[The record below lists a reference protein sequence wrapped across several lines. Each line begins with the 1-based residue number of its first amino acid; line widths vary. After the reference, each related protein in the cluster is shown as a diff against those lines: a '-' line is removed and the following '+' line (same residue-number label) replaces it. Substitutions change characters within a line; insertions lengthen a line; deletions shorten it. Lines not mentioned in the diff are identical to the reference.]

1 MFPGSTT
8 ATFSN
13 STELEENEVIEDT
26 GARAGADAEIVAITN
41 PKETVCPLGA
51 ECRNVMKVGDETKF
65 SAYIKNSGDADI
77 TEMAYTVN
85 VYLSD
90 ANGNPSMIAKDAN
103 GNDLSWTNN
112 DVICASVSV
121 CDFQSLAA
129 GAVLGGGKHT
139 MSVAGSPITW
149 TTTKGLYVIEMVVNA
164 NPDDDVGNDAKQV
177 FVTVEDWY
185 DIELEL
191 AWNSGIEVESGAG
204 TKDWTLTVTADGSD
218 TFDPREVQVRLQ
230 SVGDVSAAQ
239 DINGNS
245 IDSSTT
251 NLYTAGTL
259 MTVDIFENIST
270 EPATITTDVRN
281 VLSTWTLT
289 GSLTV
294 DTGAA
299 NTAYE
304 MKASL
309 VDYTQYGQWS
319 SCVYTDTENVT
330 YDNFC
335 EETVTED
342 SYSSTDETSIE
353 GFASTFNDIRI
364 TQVSVVQGYNDDGT
378 GQGTSFFN
386 DANIGELNVGTS
398 YLHVEVE
405 HRGSE
410 AESTYNWSVDFQIT
424 DPDGGVVDV
433 PDSTTCEAVEPAYLQ
448 YSPLGIGP
456 GMSMTGYACTMISL
470 TIDGE
475 YTFSASLLNESK
487 MVDAKPSNNEKSMTA
502 SVRNNAPLIISLD
515 LLNDEDLYLG
525 QDDLISMAVQVF
537 DVDDPSSSN
546 MEIEWMFN
554 GVALPGCDRATMR
567 TTCSVLIEPQFVTN
581 FPVSVNVYDANGG
594 EVSAE
599 LMLQVWNDG
608 SASASTASGMTLE
621 YSMLYWG
628 TSPFSITA
636 TDGAAITGETLPG
649 YTGNYD
655 SVGVIDYAPS
665 TTYSA
670 NDVLEQS
677 MSVQYAKSLGATSLW
692 YVNGASWTLLSDVST
707 DVDATTGQFAYIFPA
722 NSPILSNGQLVLM
735 GGSLAQ
741 ATVPSAS
748 ITGFNA
754 AAAKGGAI
762 QINWD
767 VDGTM
772 LAGDS
777 IDVTVCETVDCVT
790 AFEISL
796 GAGNT
801 SYPYSGQNTAHGVE
815 YTVTVA
821 VCNEVGCSSP
831 VGTGTVVADSAV
843 DGGAAAT
850 DLTIAAAGTTWT
862 VSWTAS
868 GDQGDV
874 ASWKVCYN
882 RGTFTAAQIDEVSC
896 VDATGTS
903 VDIDTS
909 TWSAGTYTYH
919 FTAVPVDA
927 LGNSF
932 AAGAM
937 NSIDYQR
944 YGDTDNDGVKDN
956 VDAFPYDASET
967 MDDDMDGIGNNAD
980 VFPYDASETMDSD
993 MDGVGNNADVFPYDA
1008 FETMDSDMDG
1018 VGDNAD
1024 AFPQDATETI
1034 DSDMDGVGDNSDV
1047 FPQDATE
1054 SLDSDNDSVGDNAD
1068 AFPNDATETLDTDG
1082 DGTGDNAQLIAETLA
1097 AEQAAEDDAAQKQMM
1112 TIIAVVV
1119 LLIGGAAGAV
1129 LFMRKRGNDDD
1140 DGVSKDF
1147 TQQAMPTQVQPVQQS
1162 YQQPVVQQPSESIS
1176 TSTISDSVV
1185 TNDVHHHY
1193 HQPVVQQPVQQTYQQ
1208 PVVQQSV
1215 AVAEPTVLQEWTDE
1229 AGYTWRA
1236 MDDGTNFW
1244 WTGTEWQK
1252 HS

>member
-1 MFPGSTT
+1 MRKITPMILVMLMLVSALSSFDF
-8 ATFSN
+8 A
-13 STELEENEVIEDT
+13 ELEENEVIEDT
-26 GARAGADAEIVAITN
+26 GARAGADADLVAITT
-41 PKETVCPLGA
+41 PKETVCPFGA
-51 ECRNVMKVGDETKF
+51 ECRNVLKVGDETTF

-85 VYLSD
+85 VWLSD

-112 DVICASVSV
+112 DVMCASVSV

-149 TTTKGLYVIEMVVNA
+149 TPTKGLYVIEMVVNA

-185 DIELEL
+185 DIDVDLV
-191 AWNSGIEVESGAG
+191 WDSGMEMESGSGA
-204 TKDWTLTVTADGSD
+204 KQWTLTVNASGSD
-218 TFDPREVQVRLQ
+218 TFEPRNVQVRLQ
-230 SVGDVSAAQ
+230 TTGEVDSAQ
-239 DINGNS
+239 TLDGTV
-245 IDSSTT
+245 IDASTT
-251 NLYTAGTL
+251 NIFTAGTST
-259 MTVDIFENIST
+259 TVDVYENLST
-270 EPATITTDVRN
+270 EPSTVTPDSRS
-281 VLSTWTLT
+281 VLTTWTLT
-289 GSLTV
+289 GSLTPDVENV
-294 DTGAA
+294 DSASYGLR
-299 NTAYE
+299 
-304 MKASL
+304 ASL
-309 VDYTQYGQWS
+309 VEYVQYDQWS
-319 SCVYTDTENVT
+319 SCVYTDADNNSF
-330 YDNFC
+330 DNFC
-335 EETVTED
+335 EETFTRD
-342 SYSSTDETSIE
+342 AYPATDSSTID
-353 GFASTFNDIRI
+353 GFASVFNDIRI
-364 TQVSVVQGYNDDGT
+364 SQLTVVQGYNDDGT

-424 DPDGGVVDV
+424 DPNGGVVDV

-594 EVSAE
+594 EVSDE

-608 SASASTASGMTLE
+608 SYSTSTASGLVLAYDMFF
-621 YSMLYWG
+621 WG
-628 TSPFSITA
+628 TTPFSVNA
-636 TDGAAITGETLPG
+636 TDGEAQTNTELPG
-649 YTGNYD
+649 FTGRYD

-707 DVDATTGQFAYIFPA
+707 DVDATTGQFAYSFPA

-741 ATVPSAS
+741 AEVPSAS

-801 SYPYSGQNTAHGVE
+801 SYPYSGQSTTHGVE

-843 DGGAAAT
+843 DGDASAT
-850 DLTIAAAGTTWT
+850 DLTIAAAENTWT
-862 VSWTAS
+862 VSWTPA
-868 GDQGDV
+868 GAQVDV
-874 ASWKVCYN
+874 ASWKVCYQ
-882 RGTFTAAQIDEVSC
+882 RGTFDAANMPETC
-896 VDATGTS
+896 LDATGTTLD
-903 VDIDTS
+903 VDIS

-927 LGNSF
+927 LGNSM
-932 AAGAM
+932 AAASM

-944 YGDTDNDGVKDN
+944 DGDTSN
-956 VDAFPYDASET
+956 T
-967 MDDDMDGIGNNAD
+967 
-980 VFPYDASETMDSD
+980 
-993 MDGVGNNADVFPYDA
+993 
-1008 FETMDSDMDG
+1008 
-1018 VGDNAD
+1018 
-1024 AFPQDATETI
+1024 
-1034 DSDMDGVGDNSDV
+1034 
-1047 FPQDATE
+1047 
-1054 SLDSDNDSVGDNAD
+1054 
-1068 AFPNDATETLDTDG
+1068 
-1082 DGTGDNAQLIAETLA
+1082 
-1097 AEQAAEDDAAQKQMM
+1097 
-1112 TIIAVVV
+1112 
-1119 LLIGGAAGAV
+1119 
-1129 LFMRKRGNDDD
+1129 
-1140 DGVSKDF
+1140 
-1147 TQQAMPTQVQPVQQS
+1147 
-1162 YQQPVVQQPSESIS
+1162 
-1176 TSTISDSVV
+1176 
-1185 TNDVHHHY
+1185 
-1193 HQPVVQQPVQQTYQQ
+1193 
-1208 PVVQQSV
+1208 
-1215 AVAEPTVLQEWTDE
+1215 
-1229 AGYTWRA
+1229 
-1236 MDDGTNFW
+1236 DDGTTVIGEDVEGGVPT
-1244 WTGTEWQK
+1244 WTWGVIGGVVVVAFIVGAFILSRGGEGDEGKDWDY
-1252 HS
+1252 

>member
-1 MFPGSTT
+1 MRKITPMILVMLMLVSALSSFDF
-8 ATFSN
+8 A
-13 STELEENEVIEDT
+13 ELEENEVIEDT
-26 GARAGADAEIVAITN
+26 GARAGADADLVAITT
-41 PKETVCPLGA
+41 PKETVCPFGA
-51 ECRNVMKVGDETKF
+51 ECRNVLKVGDETTF

-85 VYLSD
+85 VWLSD

-112 DVICASVSV
+112 DVMCASVSV

-149 TTTKGLYVIEMVVNA
+149 TPTKGLYVIEMVVNA

-185 DIELEL
+185 DIDVDLV
-191 AWNSGIEVESGAG
+191 WDSGMEMESGSGA
-204 TKDWTLTVTADGSD
+204 KQWTLTVNASGSD
-218 TFDPREVQVRLQ
+218 TFEPRNVQVRLQ
-230 SVGDVSAAQ
+230 TTGEVDSAQ
-239 DINGNS
+239 TLDGTV
-245 IDSSTT
+245 IDASTT
-251 NLYTAGTL
+251 NIFTAGTST
-259 MTVDIFENIST
+259 TVDVYENLST
-270 EPATITTDVRN
+270 EPSTVTTDSRS
-281 VLSTWTLT
+281 VLTTWTLT
-289 GSLTV
+289 GSLTPDV
-294 DTGAA
+294 A
-299 NTAYE
+299 NVESASYGLR
-304 MKASL
+304 ASL
-309 VDYTQYGQWS
+309 VEYVQYDQWS
-319 SCVYTDTENVT
+319 SCVYTDADNNSF
-330 YDNFC
+330 DNFC
-335 EETVTED
+335 EETFTRD
-342 SYSSTDETSIE
+342 AYPATDSSTID
-353 GFASTFNDIRI
+353 GFASVFNDIRI
-364 TQVSVVQGYNDDGT
+364 SQLTVVQGYNDDGT

-424 DPDGGVVDV
+424 DPNGGVVDV

-608 SASASTASGMTLE
+608 SYSTSTASGLVLAYDMFF
-621 YSMLYWG
+621 WG
-628 TSPFSITA
+628 TTPFSVNA
-636 TDGAAITGETLPG
+636 TDGEAQTNTELPG
-649 YTGNYD
+649 FTGRYD

-707 DVDATTGQFAYIFPA
+707 DVDATTGQFAYSFPA

-741 ATVPSAS
+741 AEVPSAS

-801 SYPYSGQNTAHGVE
+801 SYPYSGQSTTHGVE

-843 DGGAAAT
+843 DGDASAT
-850 DLTIAAAGTTWT
+850 DLTIAAAENTWT
-862 VSWTAS
+862 VSWTPA
-868 GDQGDV
+868 GAQDDV
-874 ASWKVCYN
+874 ASWKVCYQ
-882 RGTFTAAQIDEVSC
+882 RGTFDAANMPETC
-896 VDATGTS
+896 LDATGTTLD
-903 VDIDTS
+903 VDIS

-927 LGNSF
+927 LGNSM
-932 AAGAM
+932 AAASM

-944 YGDTDNDGVKDN
+944 DGDTSN
-956 VDAFPYDASET
+956 T
-967 MDDDMDGIGNNAD
+967 
-980 VFPYDASETMDSD
+980 
-993 MDGVGNNADVFPYDA
+993 
-1008 FETMDSDMDG
+1008 
-1018 VGDNAD
+1018 
-1024 AFPQDATETI
+1024 
-1034 DSDMDGVGDNSDV
+1034 
-1047 FPQDATE
+1047 
-1054 SLDSDNDSVGDNAD
+1054 
-1068 AFPNDATETLDTDG
+1068 
-1082 DGTGDNAQLIAETLA
+1082 
-1097 AEQAAEDDAAQKQMM
+1097 
-1112 TIIAVVV
+1112 
-1119 LLIGGAAGAV
+1119 
-1129 LFMRKRGNDDD
+1129 
-1140 DGVSKDF
+1140 
-1147 TQQAMPTQVQPVQQS
+1147 
-1162 YQQPVVQQPSESIS
+1162 
-1176 TSTISDSVV
+1176 
-1185 TNDVHHHY
+1185 
-1193 HQPVVQQPVQQTYQQ
+1193 
-1208 PVVQQSV
+1208 
-1215 AVAEPTVLQEWTDE
+1215 
-1229 AGYTWRA
+1229 
-1236 MDDGTNFW
+1236 DDGTTVIGEDVEGGVPT
-1244 WTGTEWQK
+1244 WTWGVIGGVVVVAFIVGAFILSRGGEGDEGKDWDY
-1252 HS
+1252 

>member
-1 MFPGSTT
+1 MRKITPMILVMLMLVSALSSFDF
-8 ATFSN
+8 A
-13 STELEENEVIEDT
+13 ELEENEVIEDT
-26 GARAGADAEIVAITN
+26 GARAGADADLVAITT
-41 PKETVCPLGA
+41 PKETVCPFGA
-51 ECRNVMKVGDETKF
+51 ECRNVLKVGDETTF

-85 VYLSD
+85 VWLSD

-112 DVICASVSV
+112 DVMCASVSV

-149 TTTKGLYVIEMVVNA
+149 TPTKGLYVIEMVVNA

-185 DIELEL
+185 DIDVDLV
-191 AWNSGIEVESGAG
+191 WDSGMEMESGSGA
-204 TKDWTLTVTADGSD
+204 KQWTLTVNASGSD
-218 TFDPREVQVRLQ
+218 TFEPRNVQVRLQ
-230 SVGDVSAAQ
+230 TTGEVDSAQ
-239 DINGNS
+239 TLDGTV
-245 IDSSTT
+245 IDASTT
-251 NLYTAGTL
+251 NIFTAGTST
-259 MTVDIFENIST
+259 TVDVYENLST
-270 EPATITTDVRN
+270 EPSTVTTDSRS
-281 VLSTWTLT
+281 VLTTWTLT
-289 GSLTV
+289 GSLTPDV
-294 DTGAA
+294 A
-299 NTAYE
+299 NVESASYGLR
-304 MKASL
+304 ASL
-309 VDYTQYGQWS
+309 VEYVQYDQWS
-319 SCVYTDTENVT
+319 SCVYTDADNNSF
-330 YDNFC
+330 DNFC
-335 EETVTED
+335 EETFTRD
-342 SYSSTDETSIE
+342 AYPATDSSTID
-353 GFASTFNDIRI
+353 GFASVFNDIRI
-364 TQVSVVQGYNDDGT
+364 SQLTVVQGYNDDGT

-424 DPDGGVVDV
+424 DPNGGVVDV

-608 SASASTASGMTLE
+608 SYSTSTASGLVLAYDMFF
-621 YSMLYWG
+621 WG
-628 TSPFSITA
+628 TTPFSVNA
-636 TDGAAITGETLPG
+636 TDGEAQTNTELPG
-649 YTGNYD
+649 FTGRYD

-707 DVDATTGQFAYIFPA
+707 DVDATTGQFAYSFPA

-741 ATVPSAS
+741 AEVPSAS

-843 DGGAAAT
+843 DGDASAT
-850 DLTIAAAGTTWT
+850 NLTIAAAENTWT
-862 VSWTAS
+862 VSWTPA
-868 GDQGDV
+868 GAQDDV
-874 ASWKVCYN
+874 ASWKVCYQ
-882 RGTFTAAQIDEVSC
+882 RGTFDAANMPETC
-896 VDATGTS
+896 LDATGTTLD
-903 VDIDTS
+903 VDIS

-927 LGNSF
+927 LGNSM
-932 AAGAM
+932 AAASM

-944 YGDTDNDGVKDN
+944 DGDTSN
-956 VDAFPYDASET
+956 T
-967 MDDDMDGIGNNAD
+967 
-980 VFPYDASETMDSD
+980 
-993 MDGVGNNADVFPYDA
+993 
-1008 FETMDSDMDG
+1008 
-1018 VGDNAD
+1018 
-1024 AFPQDATETI
+1024 
-1034 DSDMDGVGDNSDV
+1034 
-1047 FPQDATE
+1047 
-1054 SLDSDNDSVGDNAD
+1054 
-1068 AFPNDATETLDTDG
+1068 G
-1082 DGTGDNAQLIAETLA
+1082 DGTTVIG
-1097 AEQAAEDDAAQKQMM
+1097 EDVEGGVP
-1112 TIIAVVV
+1112 TWTWGVIGGVVV
-1119 LLIGGAAGAV
+1119 VAFIVGAFILSRGGEGDE
-1129 LFMRKRGNDDD
+1129 G
-1140 DGVSKDF
+1140 KDWD
-1147 TQQAMPTQVQPVQQS
+1147 
-1162 YQQPVVQQPSESIS
+1162 Y
-1176 TSTISDSVV
+1176 
-1185 TNDVHHHY
+1185 
-1193 HQPVVQQPVQQTYQQ
+1193 
-1208 PVVQQSV
+1208 
-1215 AVAEPTVLQEWTDE
+1215 
-1229 AGYTWRA
+1229 
-1236 MDDGTNFW
+1236 
-1244 WTGTEWQK
+1244 
-1252 HS
+1252 

>member
-1 MFPGSTT
+1 MRKITPMILVMLMLVSALSSFDF
-8 ATFSN
+8 A
-13 STELEENEVIEDT
+13 ELEENEVIEDT
-26 GARAGADAEIVAITN
+26 GARAGADADLVAITT
-41 PKETVCPLGA
+41 PKETVCPFGA
-51 ECRNVMKVGDETKF
+51 ECRNVLKVGDETTF

-85 VYLSD
+85 VWLSD

-112 DVICASVSV
+112 DVMCASVSV

-149 TTTKGLYVIEMVVNA
+149 TPTKGLYVIEMVVNA

-185 DIELEL
+185 DIDLDL
-191 AWNSGIEVESGAG
+191 VWDSGMEMESGSSA
-204 TKDWTLTVTADGSD
+204 KQWTLTVNASGSD
-218 TFDPREVQVRLQ
+218 TFEPRNVQVRLQ
-230 SVGDVSAAQ
+230 TTGEVDSAQ
-239 DINGNS
+239 TLDGTV
-245 IDSSTT
+245 IDASTT
-251 NLYTAGTL
+251 NIFTAGTST
-259 MTVDIFENIST
+259 TVDVYENLST
-270 EPATITTDVRN
+270 EPSTVTTDSRS
-281 VLSTWTLT
+281 VLTTWTLT
-289 GSLTV
+289 GSLTPDVENV
-294 DTGAA
+294 DSASYGLR
-299 NTAYE
+299 
-304 MKASL
+304 ASL
-309 VDYTQYGQWS
+309 VEYVQYDQWS
-319 SCVYTDTENVT
+319 SCVYTDADNNSF
-330 YDNFC
+330 DNFC
-335 EETVTED
+335 EETFTRD
-342 SYSSTDETSIE
+342 AYPATDSSTID
-353 GFASTFNDIRI
+353 GFASVFNDIRI
-364 TQVSVVQGYNDDGT
+364 SQLTVVQGYNDDGT

-424 DPDGGVVDV
+424 DPNGGVVDV

-594 EVSAE
+594 DVSAE

-608 SASASTASGMTLE
+608 SYSTSTASGLVLAYDMFF
-621 YSMLYWG
+621 WG
-628 TSPFSITA
+628 TTPFSVNA
-636 TDGAAITGETLPG
+636 TDGEAQTNTELPG
-649 YTGNYD
+649 FTGRYD

-707 DVDATTGQFAYIFPA
+707 DVDATTGQFAYSFPA

-741 ATVPSAS
+741 AEVPSAS

-801 SYPYSGQNTAHGVE
+801 SYPYSGQSTTHGVE

-843 DGGAAAT
+843 DGDASAT
-850 DLTIAAAGTTWT
+850 DLTIAAAENTWT
-862 VSWTAS
+862 VSWTPA
-868 GDQGDV
+868 GAQDDV
-874 ASWKVCYN
+874 ASWKVCYQ
-882 RGTFTAAQIDEVSC
+882 RGTFDAANMPETC
-896 VDATGTS
+896 LDATGTTLD
-903 VDIDTS
+903 VDIS

-927 LGNSF
+927 LGNSM
-932 AAGAM
+932 AAASM

-944 YGDTDNDGVKDN
+944 DGDTSN
-956 VDAFPYDASET
+956 T
-967 MDDDMDGIGNNAD
+967 
-980 VFPYDASETMDSD
+980 
-993 MDGVGNNADVFPYDA
+993 
-1008 FETMDSDMDG
+1008 
-1018 VGDNAD
+1018 
-1024 AFPQDATETI
+1024 
-1034 DSDMDGVGDNSDV
+1034 
-1047 FPQDATE
+1047 
-1054 SLDSDNDSVGDNAD
+1054 
-1068 AFPNDATETLDTDG
+1068 
-1082 DGTGDNAQLIAETLA
+1082 
-1097 AEQAAEDDAAQKQMM
+1097 
-1112 TIIAVVV
+1112 
-1119 LLIGGAAGAV
+1119 
-1129 LFMRKRGNDDD
+1129 
-1140 DGVSKDF
+1140 
-1147 TQQAMPTQVQPVQQS
+1147 
-1162 YQQPVVQQPSESIS
+1162 
-1176 TSTISDSVV
+1176 
-1185 TNDVHHHY
+1185 
-1193 HQPVVQQPVQQTYQQ
+1193 
-1208 PVVQQSV
+1208 
-1215 AVAEPTVLQEWTDE
+1215 
-1229 AGYTWRA
+1229 
-1236 MDDGTNFW
+1236 DDGTTVIGEDVEGGVPT
-1244 WTGTEWQK
+1244 WTWGVIGGVVVVAFIVGAFILSRGGEGDEGKDWDY
-1252 HS
+1252 

>member
-1 MFPGSTT
+1 MRKITPMILVMLMLVSALSSFDF
-8 ATFSN
+8 A
-13 STELEENEVIEDT
+13 ELEENEVIEDT
-26 GARAGADAEIVAITN
+26 GARAGADADLVAITT
-41 PKETVCPLGA
+41 PKETVCPFGA
-51 ECRNVMKVGDETKF
+51 ECRNVLKVGDETTF

-85 VYLSD
+85 VWLSD

-112 DVICASVSV
+112 DVMCASVSV

-149 TTTKGLYVIEMVVNA
+149 TPTKGLYVIEMVVNA

-185 DIELEL
+185 DIDVDLV
-191 AWNSGIEVESGAG
+191 WDSGMEMESGSGA
-204 TKDWTLTVTADGSD
+204 KQWTLTVNASGSD
-218 TFDPREVQVRLQ
+218 TFEPRNLQVRLQ
-230 SVGDVSAAQ
+230 TTGEVDSAQ
-239 DINGNS
+239 TLDGTV
-245 IDSSTT
+245 IDASTT
-251 NLYTAGTL
+251 NIFTAGTST
-259 MTVDIFENIST
+259 TVDVHENLST
-270 EPATITTDVRN
+270 EPSTVTTDSRS
-281 VLSTWTLT
+281 VLTTWTLT
-289 GSLTV
+289 GSLTPDVENV
-294 DTGAA
+294 DSASYGLR
-299 NTAYE
+299 
-304 MKASL
+304 ASL
-309 VDYTQYGQWS
+309 VEYVQYDQWS
-319 SCVYTDTENVT
+319 SCVYTDADNNSF
-330 YDNFC
+330 DNFC
-335 EETVTED
+335 EETFTRD
-342 SYSSTDETSIE
+342 AYPATDSSTID
-353 GFASTFNDIRI
+353 GFASVFNDIRI
-364 TQVSVVQGYNDDGT
+364 SQLTVVQGYNDDGT

-424 DPDGGVVDV
+424 DPNGGVVDV

-475 YTFSASLLNESK
+475 YTFSASLLNGSK

-554 GVALPGCDRATMR
+554 GVALQGCDRATMR

-608 SASASTASGMTLE
+608 SYSTSTASGLVLAYDMFF
-621 YSMLYWG
+621 WG
-628 TSPFSITA
+628 TTPFSVNA
-636 TDGAAITGETLPG
+636 TDGEAQTNTELPG
-649 YTGNYD
+649 FTGRYD
-655 SVGVIDYAPS
+655 SVGVIDYTPL

-707 DVDATTGQFAYIFPA
+707 DVDATTGQFAYSFPA

-741 ATVPSAS
+741 AEVPSAS

-801 SYPYSGQNTAHGVE
+801 SYPYSGQSTTHGVE

-843 DGGAAAT
+843 DGDASAT
-850 DLTIAAAGTTWT
+850 DLTIAAAENTWT
-862 VSWTAS
+862 VSWTPA
-868 GDQGDV
+868 GAQDDV
-874 ASWKVCYN
+874 ASWKVCYQ
-882 RGTFTAAQIDEVSC
+882 RGTFDAANMPETC
-896 VDATGTS
+896 LDATGTTLD
-903 VDIDTS
+903 VDIS

-927 LGNSF
+927 LGNSM
-932 AAGAM
+932 AAASM

-944 YGDTDNDGVKDN
+944 DGDTSN
-956 VDAFPYDASET
+956 T
-967 MDDDMDGIGNNAD
+967 
-980 VFPYDASETMDSD
+980 
-993 MDGVGNNADVFPYDA
+993 
-1008 FETMDSDMDG
+1008 
-1018 VGDNAD
+1018 
-1024 AFPQDATETI
+1024 
-1034 DSDMDGVGDNSDV
+1034 
-1047 FPQDATE
+1047 
-1054 SLDSDNDSVGDNAD
+1054 
-1068 AFPNDATETLDTDG
+1068 
-1082 DGTGDNAQLIAETLA
+1082 
-1097 AEQAAEDDAAQKQMM
+1097 
-1112 TIIAVVV
+1112 
-1119 LLIGGAAGAV
+1119 
-1129 LFMRKRGNDDD
+1129 
-1140 DGVSKDF
+1140 
-1147 TQQAMPTQVQPVQQS
+1147 
-1162 YQQPVVQQPSESIS
+1162 
-1176 TSTISDSVV
+1176 
-1185 TNDVHHHY
+1185 
-1193 HQPVVQQPVQQTYQQ
+1193 
-1208 PVVQQSV
+1208 
-1215 AVAEPTVLQEWTDE
+1215 
-1229 AGYTWRA
+1229 
-1236 MDDGTNFW
+1236 DDGTTVIGEDVEGGVPT
-1244 WTGTEWQK
+1244 WTWGVIGGVVVVAFIVGAFILSRGGEGDEGKDWDY
-1252 HS
+1252 

>member
-1 MFPGSTT
+1 MRKITPMILVMLMLVSALSSFDF
-8 ATFSN
+8 A
-13 STELEENEVIEDT
+13 ELEENEVIEDT
-26 GARAGADAEIVAITN
+26 GARAGADADLVAITT
-41 PKETVCPLGA
+41 PKETVCPFGA
-51 ECRNVMKVGDETKF
+51 ECRNVLKVGDETTF

-85 VYLSD
+85 VWLSD

-112 DVICASVSV
+112 DVMCASVSV

-149 TTTKGLYVIEMVVNA
+149 TPTKGLYVIEMVVNA

-185 DIELEL
+185 DIDVDLV
-191 AWNSGIEVESGAG
+191 WDSGMEMESGSGA
-204 TKDWTLTVTADGSD
+204 KQWTLTVNASGSD
-218 TFDPREVQVRLQ
+218 TFEPRNVQVRLQ
-230 SVGDVSAAQ
+230 TTGEVDSAQ
-239 DINGNS
+239 TLDGTV
-245 IDSSTT
+245 IDASTT
-251 NLYTAGTL
+251 NIFTAGTST
-259 MTVDIFENIST
+259 TVDVYENLST
-270 EPATITTDVRN
+270 EPSTVTTDSRS
-281 VLSTWTLT
+281 VLTTWTLT
-289 GSLTV
+289 GSLTPDV
-294 DTGAA
+294 A
-299 NTAYE
+299 NVESASYGLR
-304 MKASL
+304 ASL
-309 VDYTQYGQWS
+309 VEYVQYDQWS
-319 SCVYTDTENVT
+319 SCVYTDADNNSF
-330 YDNFC
+330 DNFC
-335 EETVTED
+335 EETFTRD
-342 SYSSTDETSIE
+342 AYPATDSSTID
-353 GFASTFNDIRI
+353 GFASVFNDIRI
-364 TQVSVVQGYNDDGT
+364 SQLTVVQGYNDDGT

-424 DPDGGVVDV
+424 DPNGGVVDV

-608 SASASTASGMTLE
+608 SYSTSTASGLVLAYDMFF
-621 YSMLYWG
+621 WG
-628 TSPFSITA
+628 TTPFSVNA
-636 TDGAAITGETLPG
+636 TDGEAQTNTELPG
-649 YTGNYD
+649 FTGRYD

-707 DVDATTGQFAYIFPA
+707 DVDATTGQFAYSFPA

-741 ATVPSAS
+741 AEVPSAS

-801 SYPYSGQNTAHGVE
+801 SYPYSGQSTTHGVE

-843 DGGAAAT
+843 DGDASAT
-850 DLTIAAAGTTWT
+850 DLTIAAAENTWT
-862 VSWTAS
+862 VSWTPA
-868 GDQGDV
+868 GAQDDV
-874 ASWKVCYN
+874 ASWKVCYQ
-882 RGTFTAAQIDEVSC
+882 RGTFDAANMPETC
-896 VDATGTS
+896 LDATGTTLD
-903 VDIDTS
+903 VDIS

-927 LGNSF
+927 LGNSM
-932 AAGAM
+932 AAASM

-944 YGDTDNDGVKDN
+944 DGDTSN
-956 VDAFPYDASET
+956 T
-967 MDDDMDGIGNNAD
+967 
-980 VFPYDASETMDSD
+980 
-993 MDGVGNNADVFPYDA
+993 
-1008 FETMDSDMDG
+1008 
-1018 VGDNAD
+1018 
-1024 AFPQDATETI
+1024 
-1034 DSDMDGVGDNSDV
+1034 
-1047 FPQDATE
+1047 
-1054 SLDSDNDSVGDNAD
+1054 
-1068 AFPNDATETLDTDG
+1068 G
-1082 DGTGDNAQLIAETLA
+1082 DGT
-1097 AEQAAEDDAAQKQMM
+1097 
-1112 TIIAVVV
+1112 TIIGEDVEGGVPTWTWGVIGGVVV
-1119 LLIGGAAGAV
+1119 VAFIVGAFILSRGGEGDE
-1129 LFMRKRGNDDD
+1129 G
-1140 DGVSKDF
+1140 KDWD
-1147 TQQAMPTQVQPVQQS
+1147 
-1162 YQQPVVQQPSESIS
+1162 Y
-1176 TSTISDSVV
+1176 
-1185 TNDVHHHY
+1185 
-1193 HQPVVQQPVQQTYQQ
+1193 
-1208 PVVQQSV
+1208 
-1215 AVAEPTVLQEWTDE
+1215 
-1229 AGYTWRA
+1229 
-1236 MDDGTNFW
+1236 
-1244 WTGTEWQK
+1244 
-1252 HS
+1252 

>member
-1 MFPGSTT
+1 
-8 ATFSN
+8 
-13 STELEENEVIEDT
+13 
-26 GARAGADAEIVAITN
+26 
-41 PKETVCPLGA
+41 
-51 ECRNVMKVGDETKF
+51 
-65 SAYIKNSGDADI
+65 
-77 TEMAYTVN
+77 
-85 VYLSD
+85 
-90 ANGNPSMIAKDAN
+90 
-103 GNDLSWTNN
+103 
-112 DVICASVSV
+112 
-121 CDFQSLAA
+121 
-129 GAVLGGGKHT
+129 
-139 MSVAGSPITW
+139 
-149 TTTKGLYVIEMVVNA
+149 
-164 NPDDDVGNDAKQV
+164 
-177 FVTVEDWY
+177 
-185 DIELEL
+185 
-191 AWNSGIEVESGAG
+191 
-204 TKDWTLTVTADGSD
+204 
-218 TFDPREVQVRLQ
+218 
-230 SVGDVSAAQ
+230 
-239 DINGNS
+239 
-245 IDSSTT
+245 
-251 NLYTAGTL
+251 
-259 MTVDIFENIST
+259 
-270 EPATITTDVRN
+270 
-281 VLSTWTLT
+281 
-289 GSLTV
+289 
-294 DTGAA
+294 
-299 NTAYE
+299 
-304 MKASL
+304 
-309 VDYTQYGQWS
+309 
-319 SCVYTDTENVT
+319 
-330 YDNFC
+330 
-335 EETVTED
+335 
-342 SYSSTDETSIE
+342 
-353 GFASTFNDIRI
+353 
-364 TQVSVVQGYNDDGT
+364 
-378 GQGTSFFN
+378 
-386 DANIGELNVGTS
+386 
-398 YLHVEVE
+398 
-405 HRGSE
+405 
-410 AESTYNWSVDFQIT
+410 
-424 DPDGGVVDV
+424 
-433 PDSTTCEAVEPAYLQ
+433 
-448 YSPLGIGP
+448 
-456 GMSMTGYACTMISL
+456 
-470 TIDGE
+470 
-475 YTFSASLLNESK
+475 
-487 MVDAKPSNNEKSMTA
+487 
-502 SVRNNAPLIISLD
+502 
-515 LLNDEDLYLG
+515 
-525 QDDLISMAVQVF
+525 
-537 DVDDPSSSN
+537 
-546 MEIEWMFN
+546 
-554 GVALPGCDRATMR
+554 
-567 TTCSVLIEPQFVTN
+567 
-581 FPVSVNVYDANGG
+581 
-594 EVSAE
+594 
-599 LMLQVWNDG
+599 
-608 SASASTASGMTLE
+608 
-621 YSMLYWG
+621 
-628 TSPFSITA
+628 
-636 TDGAAITGETLPG
+636 
-649 YTGNYD
+649 
-655 SVGVIDYAPS
+655 
-665 TTYSA
+665 
-670 NDVLEQS
+670 

>member
-1 MFPGSTT
+1 MRKITPMILVMLMLVSALSSFDF
-8 ATFSN
+8 A
-13 STELEENEVIEDT
+13 ELEENEVIEDT
-26 GARAGADAEIVAITN
+26 GARAGADADLVAITT
-41 PKETVCPLGA
+41 PKETVCPFGA
-51 ECRNVMKVGDETKF
+51 ECRNVLKVGDETTF

-85 VYLSD
+85 VWLSD

-112 DVICASVSV
+112 DVMCASVSV

-149 TTTKGLYVIEMVVNA
+149 TPTKGLYVIEMVVNA

-185 DIELEL
+185 DIDLDL
-191 AWNSGIEVESGAG
+191 VWDSGMEMESGSGA
-204 TKDWTLTVTADGSD
+204 KQWTLTVNASGSD
-218 TFDPREVQVRLQ
+218 TFEPRNVQVRLQ
-230 SVGDVSAAQ
+230 TTGEVDSAQ
-239 DINGNS
+239 TLDGTV
-245 IDSSTT
+245 IDASTT
-251 NLYTAGTL
+251 NIFTAGTST
-259 MTVDIFENIST
+259 TVDVYENLST
-270 EPATITTDVRN
+270 EPSTVTTDSRS
-281 VLSTWTLT
+281 VLTTWTLT
-289 GSLTV
+289 GSLTPDV
-294 DTGAA
+294 A
-299 NTAYE
+299 NVESASYGLR
-304 MKASL
+304 ASL
-309 VDYTQYGQWS
+309 VEYVQYDQWS
-319 SCVYTDTENVT
+319 SCVYTDADNNSF
-330 YDNFC
+330 DNFC
-335 EETVTED
+335 EETFTRD
-342 SYSSTDETSIE
+342 AYPATDSSTID
-353 GFASTFNDIRI
+353 GFASVFNDIRI
-364 TQVSVVQGYNDDGT
+364 SQLTVVQGYNDDGT

-424 DPDGGVVDV
+424 DPNGGVVDV

-608 SASASTASGMTLE
+608 SYSTSTASGLVLAYDMFF
-621 YSMLYWG
+621 WG
-628 TSPFSITA
+628 TTPFSVNA
-636 TDGAAITGETLPG
+636 TDGEAQTNTELPG
-649 YTGNYD
+649 FTGRYD

-843 DGGAAAT
+843 DGDASAT
-850 DLTIAAAGTTWT
+850 NLTIAAAENTWT
-862 VSWTAS
+862 VSWTPA
-868 GDQGDV
+868 GAQDDV
-874 ASWKVCYN
+874 ASWKVCYQ
-882 RGTFTAAQIDEVSC
+882 RGTFDAANMPETC
-896 VDATGTS
+896 LDATGTTLD
-903 VDIDTS
+903 VDIS

-927 LGNSF
+927 LGNSM
-932 AAGAM
+932 AAASM

-944 YGDTDNDGVKDN
+944 DGDTSN
-956 VDAFPYDASET
+956 T
-967 MDDDMDGIGNNAD
+967 
-980 VFPYDASETMDSD
+980 
-993 MDGVGNNADVFPYDA
+993 
-1008 FETMDSDMDG
+1008 
-1018 VGDNAD
+1018 
-1024 AFPQDATETI
+1024 
-1034 DSDMDGVGDNSDV
+1034 
-1047 FPQDATE
+1047 
-1054 SLDSDNDSVGDNAD
+1054 
-1068 AFPNDATETLDTDG
+1068 G
-1082 DGTGDNAQLIAETLA
+1082 DGT
-1097 AEQAAEDDAAQKQMM
+1097 
-1112 TIIAVVV
+1112 TIIGEDVEGGVPTWTWGVIGGVVV
-1119 LLIGGAAGAV
+1119 VAFIVGAFILSRGGEGDE
-1129 LFMRKRGNDDD
+1129 G
-1140 DGVSKDF
+1140 KDWD
-1147 TQQAMPTQVQPVQQS
+1147 
-1162 YQQPVVQQPSESIS
+1162 Y
-1176 TSTISDSVV
+1176 
-1185 TNDVHHHY
+1185 
-1193 HQPVVQQPVQQTYQQ
+1193 
-1208 PVVQQSV
+1208 
-1215 AVAEPTVLQEWTDE
+1215 
-1229 AGYTWRA
+1229 
-1236 MDDGTNFW
+1236 
-1244 WTGTEWQK
+1244 
-1252 HS
+1252 

>member
-1 MFPGSTT
+1 MRKITPMILVMLMLVSALSSFDF
-8 ATFSN
+8 A
-13 STELEENEVIEDT
+13 ELEENEVIEDT
-26 GARAGADAEIVAITN
+26 GARAGADADLVAITT
-41 PKETVCPLGA
+41 PKETVCPFGA
-51 ECRNVMKVGDETKF
+51 ECRNVLKVGDETTF

-85 VYLSD
+85 VWLSD

-112 DVICASVSV
+112 DVMCASVSV

-149 TTTKGLYVIEMVVNA
+149 TPTKGLYVIEMVVNA

-185 DIELEL
+185 DIDVDLV
-191 AWNSGIEVESGAG
+191 WDSGMEMESGSGA
-204 TKDWTLTVTADGSD
+204 KQWTLTVNASGSD
-218 TFDPREVQVRLQ
+218 TFEPRNVQVRLQ
-230 SVGDVSAAQ
+230 TTGEVDSAQ
-239 DINGNS
+239 TLDGTV
-245 IDSSTT
+245 IDASTT
-251 NLYTAGTL
+251 NIFTAGTST
-259 MTVDIFENIST
+259 TVDVYENLST
-270 EPATITTDVRN
+270 EPSTVTTDSRS
-281 VLSTWTLT
+281 VLTTWTLT
-289 GSLTV
+289 GSLTPDVENV
-294 DTGAA
+294 DSASYGLR
-299 NTAYE
+299 
-304 MKASL
+304 ASL
-309 VDYTQYGQWS
+309 VEYVQYDQWS
-319 SCVYTDTENVT
+319 SCVYTDADNNSF
-330 YDNFC
+330 DNFC
-335 EETVTED
+335 EETFTRD
-342 SYSSTDETSIE
+342 AYPATDSSTID
-353 GFASTFNDIRI
+353 GFASVFNDIRI
-364 TQVSVVQGYNDDGT
+364 SQLTVVQGYNDDGT

-424 DPDGGVVDV
+424 DPNGGVVDV

-608 SASASTASGMTLE
+608 SYSTSTASGLVLAYDMFF
-621 YSMLYWG
+621 WG
-628 TSPFSITA
+628 TTPFSVNA
-636 TDGAAITGETLPG
+636 TDGEAQTNTELPG
-649 YTGNYD
+649 FTGRYD

-707 DVDATTGQFAYIFPA
+707 DVDATTGQFAYSFPA

-741 ATVPSAS
+741 AEVPSAS

-801 SYPYSGQNTAHGVE
+801 SYPYSGQSTTHGVE

-843 DGGAAAT
+843 DGDASAT
-850 DLTIAAAGTTWT
+850 NLTIAAAENTWT
-862 VSWTAS
+862 VSWTPA
-868 GDQGDV
+868 GAQDDV
-874 ASWKVCYN
+874 ASWKVCYQ
-882 RGTFTAAQIDEVSC
+882 RGTFDAANMPETC
-896 VDATGTS
+896 LDATGTTLD
-903 VDIDTS
+903 VDIS

-927 LGNSF
+927 LGNSM
-932 AAGAM
+932 AAASM

-944 YGDTDNDGVKDN
+944 DGDTSN
-956 VDAFPYDASET
+956 T
-967 MDDDMDGIGNNAD
+967 
-980 VFPYDASETMDSD
+980 
-993 MDGVGNNADVFPYDA
+993 
-1008 FETMDSDMDG
+1008 
-1018 VGDNAD
+1018 
-1024 AFPQDATETI
+1024 
-1034 DSDMDGVGDNSDV
+1034 
-1047 FPQDATE
+1047 
-1054 SLDSDNDSVGDNAD
+1054 
-1068 AFPNDATETLDTDG
+1068 G
-1082 DGTGDNAQLIAETLA
+1082 DGTTVIG
-1097 AEQAAEDDAAQKQMM
+1097 EDVEGGVP
-1112 TIIAVVV
+1112 TWTWGVIGGVVV
-1119 LLIGGAAGAV
+1119 VAFIVGAFILSRGGEGDE
-1129 LFMRKRGNDDD
+1129 G
-1140 DGVSKDF
+1140 KDWD
-1147 TQQAMPTQVQPVQQS
+1147 
-1162 YQQPVVQQPSESIS
+1162 Y
-1176 TSTISDSVV
+1176 
-1185 TNDVHHHY
+1185 
-1193 HQPVVQQPVQQTYQQ
+1193 
-1208 PVVQQSV
+1208 
-1215 AVAEPTVLQEWTDE
+1215 
-1229 AGYTWRA
+1229 
-1236 MDDGTNFW
+1236 
-1244 WTGTEWQK
+1244 
-1252 HS
+1252 

>member
-1 MFPGSTT
+1 MRKITPMILVMLMLVSALSSFDF
-8 ATFSN
+8 A
-13 STELEENEVIEDT
+13 ELEENEVIEDT
-26 GARAGADAEIVAITN
+26 GARAGADADLVAITT
-41 PKETVCPLGA
+41 PKETVCPFGA
-51 ECRNVMKVGDETKF
+51 ECRNVLKVGDETTF

-85 VYLSD
+85 VWLSD

-112 DVICASVSV
+112 DVMCASVSV

-149 TTTKGLYVIEMVVNA
+149 TPTKGLYVIEMVVNA

-185 DIELEL
+185 DIDVDLV
-191 AWNSGIEVESGAG
+191 WDSGMEMESGSGA
-204 TKDWTLTVTADGSD
+204 KQWTLTVNASGSD
-218 TFDPREVQVRLQ
+218 TFEPRNVQVRLQ
-230 SVGDVSAAQ
+230 TTGEVDSAQ
-239 DINGNS
+239 TLDGTV
-245 IDSSTT
+245 IDASTT
-251 NLYTAGTL
+251 NIFTAGTST
-259 MTVDIFENIST
+259 TVDVYENLST
-270 EPATITTDVRN
+270 EPSTVTTDSRS
-281 VLSTWTLT
+281 VLTTWTLT
-289 GSLTV
+289 GSLTPDVENV
-294 DTGAA
+294 DSASYGLR
-299 NTAYE
+299 
-304 MKASL
+304 ASL
-309 VDYTQYGQWS
+309 VEYVQYDQWS
-319 SCVYTDTENVT
+319 SCVYTDADNNSF
-330 YDNFC
+330 DNFC
-335 EETVTED
+335 EETFTRD
-342 SYSSTDETSIE
+342 AYPATDSSTID
-353 GFASTFNDIRI
+353 GFASVFNDIRI
-364 TQVSVVQGYNDDGT
+364 SQLTVVQGYNDDGT

-554 GVALPGCDRATMR
+554 GVALPGCERATMR

-608 SASASTASGMTLE
+608 SYSTSTASGLVLAYDMFF
-621 YSMLYWG
+621 WG
-628 TSPFSITA
+628 TTPFSVNA
-636 TDGAAITGETLPG
+636 TDGEAQTNTELPG
-649 YTGNYD
+649 FTGRYD

-843 DGGAAAT
+843 DGDASAT
-850 DLTIAAAGTTWT
+850 NLTIAAAENTWT
-862 VSWTAS
+862 VSWTPA
-868 GDQGDV
+868 GAQEDV
-874 ASWKVCYN
+874 ASWKVCYQ
-882 RGTFTAAQIDEVSC
+882 RGTFDAANMPETC
-896 VDATGTS
+896 LDATGTTLD
-903 VDIDTS
+903 VDIS

-927 LGNSF
+927 LGNSM
-932 AAGAM
+932 AAASM

-944 YGDTDNDGVKDN
+944 DGDTSN
-956 VDAFPYDASET
+956 T
-967 MDDDMDGIGNNAD
+967 
-980 VFPYDASETMDSD
+980 
-993 MDGVGNNADVFPYDA
+993 
-1008 FETMDSDMDG
+1008 
-1018 VGDNAD
+1018 
-1024 AFPQDATETI
+1024 
-1034 DSDMDGVGDNSDV
+1034 
-1047 FPQDATE
+1047 
-1054 SLDSDNDSVGDNAD
+1054 
-1068 AFPNDATETLDTDG
+1068 G
-1082 DGTGDNAQLIAETLA
+1082 DGT
-1097 AEQAAEDDAAQKQMM
+1097 
-1112 TIIAVVV
+1112 TIIGEDVEGGVPTWTWGVIGGVVV
-1119 LLIGGAAGAV
+1119 VAFIVGAFILSRGGEGDE
-1129 LFMRKRGNDDD
+1129 G
-1140 DGVSKDF
+1140 KDWD
-1147 TQQAMPTQVQPVQQS
+1147 
-1162 YQQPVVQQPSESIS
+1162 Y
-1176 TSTISDSVV
+1176 
-1185 TNDVHHHY
+1185 
-1193 HQPVVQQPVQQTYQQ
+1193 
-1208 PVVQQSV
+1208 
-1215 AVAEPTVLQEWTDE
+1215 
-1229 AGYTWRA
+1229 
-1236 MDDGTNFW
+1236 
-1244 WTGTEWQK
+1244 
-1252 HS
+1252 

>member
-1 MFPGSTT
+1 MRKITPMILVMLMLVSALSSFDF
-8 ATFSN
+8 A
-13 STELEENEVIEDT
+13 ELEENEVIEDT
-26 GARAGADAEIVAITN
+26 GARAGADADLVAITT
-41 PKETVCPLGA
+41 PKETVCPFGA
-51 ECRNVMKVGDETKF
+51 ECRNVLKVGDETTF

-85 VYLSD
+85 VWLSD

-112 DVICASVSV
+112 DVMCASVSV

-149 TTTKGLYVIEMVVNA
+149 TPTKGLYVIEMVVNA

-185 DIELEL
+185 DIDVDLV
-191 AWNSGIEVESGAG
+191 WDSGMEMESGSGA
-204 TKDWTLTVTADGSD
+204 KQWTLTVNASGSD
-218 TFDPREVQVRLQ
+218 TFEPRNVQVRLQ
-230 SVGDVSAAQ
+230 TTGEVDSAQ
-239 DINGNS
+239 TLDGTV
-245 IDSSTT
+245 IDASTT
-251 NLYTAGTL
+251 NIFTAGTST
-259 MTVDIFENIST
+259 TVDVYENLST
-270 EPATITTDVRN
+270 EPSTVTTDSRS
-281 VLSTWTLT
+281 VLTTWTLT
-289 GSLTV
+289 GSLTPDVANV
-294 DTGAA
+294 DSASYGLR
-299 NTAYE
+299 
-304 MKASL
+304 ASL
-309 VDYTQYGQWS
+309 VEYVQYDQWS
-319 SCVYTDTENVT
+319 SCVYTDADNNSF
-330 YDNFC
+330 DNFC
-335 EETVTED
+335 EETFTRD
-342 SYSSTDETSIE
+342 AYPATDSSTID
-353 GFASTFNDIRI
+353 GFASVFNDIRI
-364 TQVSVVQGYNDDGT
+364 SQLTVVQGYNDDGT

-424 DPDGGVVDV
+424 DPNGGVVDV

-608 SASASTASGMTLE
+608 SYSTSTASGLVLAYDMFF
-621 YSMLYWG
+621 WG
-628 TSPFSITA
+628 TTPFSVNA
-636 TDGAAITGETLPG
+636 TDGEAQTNTELPG
-649 YTGNYD
+649 FTGRYD

-843 DGGAAAT
+843 DGDASAT
-850 DLTIAAAGTTWT
+850 NLTIAAAENTWT
-862 VSWTAS
+862 VSWTPA
-868 GDQGDV
+868 GAQDDV
-874 ASWKVCYN
+874 ASWKVCYQ
-882 RGTFTAAQIDEVSC
+882 RGTFDAANMPETC
-896 VDATGTS
+896 LDATGTTLD
-903 VDIDTS
+903 VDIS

-927 LGNSF
+927 LGNSM
-932 AAGAM
+932 AAASM

-944 YGDTDNDGVKDN
+944 DGDTSN
-956 VDAFPYDASET
+956 T
-967 MDDDMDGIGNNAD
+967 
-980 VFPYDASETMDSD
+980 
-993 MDGVGNNADVFPYDA
+993 
-1008 FETMDSDMDG
+1008 
-1018 VGDNAD
+1018 
-1024 AFPQDATETI
+1024 
-1034 DSDMDGVGDNSDV
+1034 
-1047 FPQDATE
+1047 
-1054 SLDSDNDSVGDNAD
+1054 
-1068 AFPNDATETLDTDG
+1068 G
-1082 DGTGDNAQLIAETLA
+1082 DGTTVIG
-1097 AEQAAEDDAAQKQMM
+1097 EDVEGGVP
-1112 TIIAVVV
+1112 TWTWGVIGGVVV
-1119 LLIGGAAGAV
+1119 VAFIVGAFILSRGGEGDE
-1129 LFMRKRGNDDD
+1129 G
-1140 DGVSKDF
+1140 KDWD
-1147 TQQAMPTQVQPVQQS
+1147 
-1162 YQQPVVQQPSESIS
+1162 Y
-1176 TSTISDSVV
+1176 
-1185 TNDVHHHY
+1185 
-1193 HQPVVQQPVQQTYQQ
+1193 
-1208 PVVQQSV
+1208 
-1215 AVAEPTVLQEWTDE
+1215 
-1229 AGYTWRA
+1229 
-1236 MDDGTNFW
+1236 
-1244 WTGTEWQK
+1244 
-1252 HS
+1252 

>member
-1 MFPGSTT
+1 MRKITPMILVMLMLVSALSSFDF
-8 ATFSN
+8 A
-13 STELEENEVIEDT
+13 ELEENEVIEDT
-26 GARAGADAEIVAITN
+26 GARAGADADLVAITT
-41 PKETVCPLGA
+41 PKETVCPFGA
-51 ECRNVMKVGDETKF
+51 ECRNVLKVGDETTF

-85 VYLSD
+85 VWLSD
-90 ANGNPSMIAKDAN
+90 ADGNPSMIAKDAN

-112 DVICASVSV
+112 DVMCASVSV

-149 TTTKGLYVIEMVVNA
+149 TPTKGLYVIEMVVNA

-185 DIELEL
+185 DIDVDLV
-191 AWNSGIEVESGAG
+191 WDSGMEMESGSGA
-204 TKDWTLTVTADGSD
+204 KQWTLTVNASGSD
-218 TFDPREVQVRLQ
+218 TFEPRNVQVRLQ
-230 SVGDVSAAQ
+230 TTGEVDSAQ
-239 DINGNS
+239 TLDGTV
-245 IDSSTT
+245 IDASTT
-251 NLYTAGTL
+251 NIFTAGTST
-259 MTVDIFENIST
+259 TVDVYENLST
-270 EPATITTDVRN
+270 EPSTVTTDSRS
-281 VLSTWTLT
+281 VLTTWTLT
-289 GSLTV
+289 GSLTPDVENV
-294 DTGAA
+294 DSASYGLR
-299 NTAYE
+299 
-304 MKASL
+304 ASL
-309 VDYTQYGQWS
+309 VEYVQYDQWS
-319 SCVYTDTENVT
+319 SCVYTDADNNSF
-330 YDNFC
+330 DNFC
-335 EETVTED
+335 EETFTRD
-342 SYSSTDETSIE
+342 AYPATDSSTID
-353 GFASTFNDIRI
+353 GFASVFNDIRI
-364 TQVSVVQGYNDDGT
+364 SQLTVVQGYNDDGT

-424 DPDGGVVDV
+424 DPNGGVVDV

-608 SASASTASGMTLE
+608 SYSTSTASGLVLAYDMFF
-621 YSMLYWG
+621 WG
-628 TSPFSITA
+628 TTPFSVNA
-636 TDGAAITGETLPG
+636 TDGEAQTNTELPG
-649 YTGNYD
+649 FTGRYD

-707 DVDATTGQFAYIFPA
+707 DVDATTGQFAYSFPA

-741 ATVPSAS
+741 AEVPSAS

-801 SYPYSGQNTAHGVE
+801 SYPYSGQSTTHGVE

-843 DGGAAAT
+843 DGDASAT
-850 DLTIAAAGTTWT
+850 DLTIAAAENTWT
-862 VSWTAS
+862 VSWTPA
-868 GDQGDV
+868 GAQDDV
-874 ASWKVCYN
+874 ASWKVCYQ
-882 RGTFTAAQIDEVSC
+882 RGTFDAANMPETC
-896 VDATGTS
+896 LDATGTTLD
-903 VDIDTS
+903 VDIS

-927 LGNSF
+927 LGNSM
-932 AAGAM
+932 AAASM

-944 YGDTDNDGVKDN
+944 DGDTSN
-956 VDAFPYDASET
+956 T
-967 MDDDMDGIGNNAD
+967 
-980 VFPYDASETMDSD
+980 
-993 MDGVGNNADVFPYDA
+993 
-1008 FETMDSDMDG
+1008 
-1018 VGDNAD
+1018 
-1024 AFPQDATETI
+1024 
-1034 DSDMDGVGDNSDV
+1034 
-1047 FPQDATE
+1047 
-1054 SLDSDNDSVGDNAD
+1054 
-1068 AFPNDATETLDTDG
+1068 
-1082 DGTGDNAQLIAETLA
+1082 
-1097 AEQAAEDDAAQKQMM
+1097 
-1112 TIIAVVV
+1112 
-1119 LLIGGAAGAV
+1119 
-1129 LFMRKRGNDDD
+1129 
-1140 DGVSKDF
+1140 
-1147 TQQAMPTQVQPVQQS
+1147 
-1162 YQQPVVQQPSESIS
+1162 
-1176 TSTISDSVV
+1176 
-1185 TNDVHHHY
+1185 
-1193 HQPVVQQPVQQTYQQ
+1193 
-1208 PVVQQSV
+1208 
-1215 AVAEPTVLQEWTDE
+1215 
-1229 AGYTWRA
+1229 
-1236 MDDGTNFW
+1236 DDGTTVIGEDVEGGVPT
-1244 WTGTEWQK
+1244 WTWGVIGGVVVVAFIVGAFILSRGGEGDEGKDWDY
-1252 HS
+1252 

>member
-1 MFPGSTT
+1 MRKITPMILVMLMLVSALSSFDF
-8 ATFSN
+8 A
-13 STELEENEVIEDT
+13 ELEENEVIEDT
-26 GARAGADAEIVAITN
+26 GARAGADADLVAITT
-41 PKETVCPLGA
+41 PKETVCPFGA
-51 ECRNVMKVGDETKF
+51 ECRNVLKVGDETTF

-85 VYLSD
+85 VWLSD

-112 DVICASVSV
+112 DVMCASVSV

-149 TTTKGLYVIEMVVNA
+149 TPTKGLYVIEMVVNA

-185 DIELEL
+185 DIDVDLV
-191 AWNSGIEVESGAG
+191 WDSGMEMESGSGA
-204 TKDWTLTVTADGSD
+204 KQWTLTVNASGSD
-218 TFDPREVQVRLQ
+218 TFEPRNVQVRLQ
-230 SVGDVSAAQ
+230 TTGEVDSAQ
-239 DINGNS
+239 TLDGTV
-245 IDSSTT
+245 IDASTT
-251 NLYTAGTL
+251 NIFTAGTST
-259 MTVDIFENIST
+259 TVDVYENLST
-270 EPATITTDVRN
+270 EPSTVTTDSRS
-281 VLSTWTLT
+281 VLTTWTLT
-289 GSLTV
+289 GSLTPDVENV
-294 DTGAA
+294 DSASYGLR
-299 NTAYE
+299 
-304 MKASL
+304 ASL
-309 VDYTQYGQWS
+309 VEYVQYDQWS
-319 SCVYTDTENVT
+319 SCVYTDADNNSF
-330 YDNFC
+330 DNFC
-335 EETVTED
+335 EETFTRD
-342 SYSSTDETSIE
+342 AYPATDSSTID
-353 GFASTFNDIRI
+353 GFASVFNDIRI
-364 TQVSVVQGYNDDGT
+364 SQLTVVQGYNDDGT

-424 DPDGGVVDV
+424 DPNGGVVDV

-594 EVSAE
+594 DVSAE

-608 SASASTASGMTLE
+608 SYSTSTASGLVLAYDMFF
-621 YSMLYWG
+621 WG
-628 TSPFSITA
+628 TTPFSVNA
-636 TDGAAITGETLPG
+636 TDGEAQTNTELPG
-649 YTGNYD
+649 FTGRYD

-707 DVDATTGQFAYIFPA
+707 DVDATTGQFAYSFPA

-741 ATVPSAS
+741 AEVPSAS

-801 SYPYSGQNTAHGVE
+801 SYPYSGQSTTHGVE

-843 DGGAAAT
+843 DGDASAT
-850 DLTIAAAGTTWT
+850 DLTIAAAENTWT
-862 VSWTAS
+862 VSWTPA
-868 GDQGDV
+868 GAQDDV
-874 ASWKVCYN
+874 ASWKVCYQ
-882 RGTFTAAQIDEVSC
+882 RGTFDAANMPETC
-896 VDATGTS
+896 LDATGTTLD
-903 VDIDTS
+903 VDIS

-927 LGNSF
+927 LGNSM
-932 AAGAM
+932 AAASM

-944 YGDTDNDGVKDN
+944 DGDTSN
-956 VDAFPYDASET
+956 T
-967 MDDDMDGIGNNAD
+967 
-980 VFPYDASETMDSD
+980 
-993 MDGVGNNADVFPYDA
+993 
-1008 FETMDSDMDG
+1008 
-1018 VGDNAD
+1018 
-1024 AFPQDATETI
+1024 
-1034 DSDMDGVGDNSDV
+1034 
-1047 FPQDATE
+1047 
-1054 SLDSDNDSVGDNAD
+1054 
-1068 AFPNDATETLDTDG
+1068 
-1082 DGTGDNAQLIAETLA
+1082 
-1097 AEQAAEDDAAQKQMM
+1097 
-1112 TIIAVVV
+1112 
-1119 LLIGGAAGAV
+1119 
-1129 LFMRKRGNDDD
+1129 
-1140 DGVSKDF
+1140 
-1147 TQQAMPTQVQPVQQS
+1147 
-1162 YQQPVVQQPSESIS
+1162 
-1176 TSTISDSVV
+1176 
-1185 TNDVHHHY
+1185 
-1193 HQPVVQQPVQQTYQQ
+1193 
-1208 PVVQQSV
+1208 
-1215 AVAEPTVLQEWTDE
+1215 
-1229 AGYTWRA
+1229 
-1236 MDDGTNFW
+1236 DDGTTVIGEDVEGGVPT
-1244 WTGTEWQK
+1244 WTWGVIGGVVVVAFIVGAFILSRGGEGDEGKDWDY
-1252 HS
+1252 

>member
-1 MFPGSTT
+1 MRKITPMILVMLMLVSALSSFDF
-8 ATFSN
+8 A
-13 STELEENEVIEDT
+13 ELEENEVIEDT
-26 GARAGADAEIVAITN
+26 GARAGADADLVAITT
-41 PKETVCPLGA
+41 PKETVCPFGA
-51 ECRNVMKVGDETKF
+51 ECRNVLKVGDETTF

-85 VYLSD
+85 VWLSD

-112 DVICASVSV
+112 DVMCASVSV

-149 TTTKGLYVIEMVVNA
+149 TPTKGLYVIEMVVNA

-185 DIELEL
+185 DIDVDLV
-191 AWNSGIEVESGAG
+191 WDSGMEMESGSGA
-204 TKDWTLTVTADGSD
+204 KQWTLTVNASGSD
-218 TFDPREVQVRLQ
+218 TFEPRNVQVRLQ
-230 SVGDVSAAQ
+230 TTGEVDSAQ
-239 DINGNS
+239 TLDGTV
-245 IDSSTT
+245 IDASTT
-251 NLYTAGTL
+251 NIFTAGTST
-259 MTVDIFENIST
+259 TVDVYENLST
-270 EPATITTDVRN
+270 EPSTVTTDSRS
-281 VLSTWTLT
+281 VLTTWTLT
-289 GSLTV
+289 GSLTPDV
-294 DTGAA
+294 A
-299 NTAYE
+299 NVESASYGLR
-304 MKASL
+304 ASL
-309 VDYTQYGQWS
+309 VEYVQYDQWS
-319 SCVYTDTENVT
+319 SCVYTDADNNSF
-330 YDNFC
+330 DNFC
-335 EETVTED
+335 EETFTRD
-342 SYSSTDETSIE
+342 AYPATDSSTID
-353 GFASTFNDIRI
+353 GFASVFNDIRI
-364 TQVSVVQGYNDDGT
+364 SQLTVVQGYNDDGT

-424 DPDGGVVDV
+424 DPNGGVVDV

-608 SASASTASGMTLE
+608 SYSTSTASGLVLAYDMFF
-621 YSMLYWG
+621 WG
-628 TSPFSITA
+628 TTPFSVNA
-636 TDGAAITGETLPG
+636 TDGEAQTNTELPG
-649 YTGNYD
+649 FTGRYD

-801 SYPYSGQNTAHGVE
+801 SYPYSGQTTTHGVE

-843 DGGAAAT
+843 DGDASAT
-850 DLTIAAAGTTWT
+850 NLTIAAAENTWT
-862 VSWTAS
+862 VSWTPA
-868 GDQGDV
+868 GAQDDV
-874 ASWKVCYN
+874 ASWKVCYQ
-882 RGTFTAAQIDEVSC
+882 RGTFDAANMPETC
-896 VDATGTS
+896 LDATGTTLD
-903 VDIDTS
+903 VDIS

-927 LGNSF
+927 LGNSM
-932 AAGAM
+932 AAASM

-944 YGDTDNDGVKDN
+944 DGDTSN
-956 VDAFPYDASET
+956 T
-967 MDDDMDGIGNNAD
+967 
-980 VFPYDASETMDSD
+980 
-993 MDGVGNNADVFPYDA
+993 
-1008 FETMDSDMDG
+1008 
-1018 VGDNAD
+1018 
-1024 AFPQDATETI
+1024 
-1034 DSDMDGVGDNSDV
+1034 
-1047 FPQDATE
+1047 
-1054 SLDSDNDSVGDNAD
+1054 
-1068 AFPNDATETLDTDG
+1068 G
-1082 DGTGDNAQLIAETLA
+1082 DGTTVIG
-1097 AEQAAEDDAAQKQMM
+1097 EDVEGGVP
-1112 TIIAVVV
+1112 TWTWGVIGGVVV
-1119 LLIGGAAGAV
+1119 VAFIVGAFILSRGGEGDE
-1129 LFMRKRGNDDD
+1129 G
-1140 DGVSKDF
+1140 KDWD
-1147 TQQAMPTQVQPVQQS
+1147 
-1162 YQQPVVQQPSESIS
+1162 Y
-1176 TSTISDSVV
+1176 
-1185 TNDVHHHY
+1185 
-1193 HQPVVQQPVQQTYQQ
+1193 
-1208 PVVQQSV
+1208 
-1215 AVAEPTVLQEWTDE
+1215 
-1229 AGYTWRA
+1229 
-1236 MDDGTNFW
+1236 
-1244 WTGTEWQK
+1244 
-1252 HS
+1252 

>member
-1 MFPGSTT
+1 MRKITPMILVMLMLVSALSSFDF
-8 ATFSN
+8 A
-13 STELEENEVIEDT
+13 ELEENEVIEDT
-26 GARAGADAEIVAITN
+26 GARAGADADLVAITT
-41 PKETVCPLGA
+41 PKETVCPFGA
-51 ECRNVMKVGDETKF
+51 ECRNVLKVGDETTF

-85 VYLSD
+85 VWLSD

-112 DVICASVSV
+112 DVMCASVSV

-149 TTTKGLYVIEMVVNA
+149 TPTKGLYVIEMVVNA

-185 DIELEL
+185 DIDLDL
-191 AWNSGIEVESGAG
+191 VWDSGMEMESGSGA
-204 TKDWTLTVTADGSD
+204 KQWTLTVNASGSD
-218 TFDPREVQVRLQ
+218 TFEPRNVQVRLQ
-230 SVGDVSAAQ
+230 TTGEVDSAQ
-239 DINGNS
+239 TLDGTV
-245 IDSSTT
+245 IDASTT
-251 NLYTAGTL
+251 NIFTAGTST
-259 MTVDIFENIST
+259 TVDVYENLST
-270 EPATITTDVRN
+270 EPSTVTTDSRS
-281 VLSTWTLT
+281 VLTTWTLT
-289 GSLTV
+289 GSLTPDVENV
-294 DTGAA
+294 DSASYGLR
-299 NTAYE
+299 
-304 MKASL
+304 ASL
-309 VDYTQYGQWS
+309 VEYVQYDQWS
-319 SCVYTDTENVT
+319 SCVYTDADNNSF
-330 YDNFC
+330 DNFC
-335 EETVTED
+335 EETFTRD
-342 SYSSTDETSIE
+342 AYPATDSSTID
-353 GFASTFNDIRI
+353 GFASVFNDIRI
-364 TQVSVVQGYNDDGT
+364 SQLTVVQGYNDDGT

-424 DPDGGVVDV
+424 DPNGGVVDV

-608 SASASTASGMTLE
+608 SYSTSTASGLVLAYDMFF
-621 YSMLYWG
+621 WG
-628 TSPFSITA
+628 TTPFSVNA
-636 TDGAAITGETLPG
+636 TDGEAQTNTELPG
-649 YTGNYD
+649 FTGRYD

-707 DVDATTGQFAYIFPA
+707 DVDATTGQFAYSFPA

-741 ATVPSAS
+741 AEVPSAS

-777 IDVTVCETVDCVT
+777 IDVTVCETIDCVT

-801 SYPYSGQNTAHGVE
+801 SYPYSGQSTTHGVE

-843 DGGAAAT
+843 DGDASAT
-850 DLTIAAAGTTWT
+850 DLTIAAAENTWT
-862 VSWTAS
+862 VSWTPA
-868 GDQGDV
+868 GAQDDV
-874 ASWKVCYN
+874 ASWKVCYQ
-882 RGTFTAAQIDEVSC
+882 RGTFDAANMPETC
-896 VDATGTS
+896 LDATGTTLD
-903 VDIDTS
+903 VDIS

-927 LGNSF
+927 LGNSM
-932 AAGAM
+932 AAASM

-944 YGDTDNDGVKDN
+944 DGDTSN
-956 VDAFPYDASET
+956 T
-967 MDDDMDGIGNNAD
+967 
-980 VFPYDASETMDSD
+980 
-993 MDGVGNNADVFPYDA
+993 
-1008 FETMDSDMDG
+1008 
-1018 VGDNAD
+1018 
-1024 AFPQDATETI
+1024 
-1034 DSDMDGVGDNSDV
+1034 
-1047 FPQDATE
+1047 
-1054 SLDSDNDSVGDNAD
+1054 
-1068 AFPNDATETLDTDG
+1068 
-1082 DGTGDNAQLIAETLA
+1082 
-1097 AEQAAEDDAAQKQMM
+1097 
-1112 TIIAVVV
+1112 
-1119 LLIGGAAGAV
+1119 
-1129 LFMRKRGNDDD
+1129 
-1140 DGVSKDF
+1140 
-1147 TQQAMPTQVQPVQQS
+1147 
-1162 YQQPVVQQPSESIS
+1162 
-1176 TSTISDSVV
+1176 
-1185 TNDVHHHY
+1185 
-1193 HQPVVQQPVQQTYQQ
+1193 
-1208 PVVQQSV
+1208 
-1215 AVAEPTVLQEWTDE
+1215 
-1229 AGYTWRA
+1229 
-1236 MDDGTNFW
+1236 DDGTTVIGEDVEGGVPT
-1244 WTGTEWQK
+1244 WTWGVIGGVVVVAFIVGAFILSRGGEGDEGKDWDY
-1252 HS
+1252 

>member
-1 MFPGSTT
+1 MRKITPMILVMLMLVSALSSFDF
-8 ATFSN
+8 A
-13 STELEENEVIEDT
+13 ELEENEVIEDT
-26 GARAGADAEIVAITN
+26 GARAGADADLVAITT
-41 PKETVCPLGA
+41 PKETVCPFGA
-51 ECRNVMKVGDETKF
+51 ECRNVLKVSDETTF

-85 VYLSD
+85 VWLSD

-112 DVICASVSV
+112 DVMCASVSV

-149 TTTKGLYVIEMVVNA
+149 TPTKGLYVIEMVVNA
-164 NPDDDVGNDAKQV
+164 NPDDDVGNNAKQV

-185 DIELEL
+185 DIDLDL
-191 AWNSGIEVESGAG
+191 VWDSGMEMESGSSA
-204 TKDWTLTVTADGSD
+204 KQWTLTVNASGSD
-218 TFDPREVQVRLQ
+218 TFEPRNVQVRLQ
-230 SVGDVSAAQ
+230 TTGEVDSAQ
-239 DINGNS
+239 TLDGTV
-245 IDSSTT
+245 IDASTT
-251 NLYTAGTL
+251 NIFTAGTST
-259 MTVDIFENIST
+259 TVDVYENLST
-270 EPATITTDVRN
+270 EPSTVTTDSRS
-281 VLSTWTLT
+281 VLTTWTLT
-289 GSLTV
+289 GSLTPDVENV
-294 DTGAA
+294 DSASYGLR
-299 NTAYE
+299 
-304 MKASL
+304 ASL
-309 VDYTQYGQWS
+309 VEYVQYDQWS
-319 SCVYTDTENVT
+319 SCVYTDADNNSF
-330 YDNFC
+330 DNFC
-335 EETVTED
+335 EETFTRD
-342 SYSSTDETSIE
+342 AYPATDSSTID
-353 GFASTFNDIRI
+353 GFASVFNDIRI
-364 TQVSVVQGYNDDGT
+364 SQLTVVQGYNDDGT

-424 DPDGGVVDV
+424 DPNGGVVDV

-608 SASASTASGMTLE
+608 SYSTSTASGLVLAYDMFF
-621 YSMLYWG
+621 WG
-628 TSPFSITA
+628 TTPFSVNA
-636 TDGAAITGETLPG
+636 TDGEAQTNTELPG
-649 YTGNYD
+649 FTGRYD

-707 DVDATTGQFAYIFPA
+707 DVDATTGQFAYSFPA

-741 ATVPSAS
+741 AEVPSAS

-801 SYPYSGQNTAHGVE
+801 SYPYSGQSTTHGVE

-843 DGGAAAT
+843 DGDASAT
-850 DLTIAAAGTTWT
+850 DLTIAAAENTWT
-862 VSWTAS
+862 VSWTPA
-868 GDQGDV
+868 GAQNDV
-874 ASWKVCYN
+874 ASWKVCYQ
-882 RGTFTAAQIDEVSC
+882 RGTFDAANMPETC
-896 VDATGTS
+896 LDATGTTLD
-903 VDIDTS
+903 VDIS

-927 LGNSF
+927 LGNSM
-932 AAGAM
+932 AAASM

-944 YGDTDNDGVKDN
+944 DGDTSN
-956 VDAFPYDASET
+956 T
-967 MDDDMDGIGNNAD
+967 
-980 VFPYDASETMDSD
+980 
-993 MDGVGNNADVFPYDA
+993 
-1008 FETMDSDMDG
+1008 
-1018 VGDNAD
+1018 
-1024 AFPQDATETI
+1024 
-1034 DSDMDGVGDNSDV
+1034 
-1047 FPQDATE
+1047 
-1054 SLDSDNDSVGDNAD
+1054 
-1068 AFPNDATETLDTDG
+1068 
-1082 DGTGDNAQLIAETLA
+1082 
-1097 AEQAAEDDAAQKQMM
+1097 
-1112 TIIAVVV
+1112 
-1119 LLIGGAAGAV
+1119 
-1129 LFMRKRGNDDD
+1129 
-1140 DGVSKDF
+1140 
-1147 TQQAMPTQVQPVQQS
+1147 
-1162 YQQPVVQQPSESIS
+1162 
-1176 TSTISDSVV
+1176 
-1185 TNDVHHHY
+1185 
-1193 HQPVVQQPVQQTYQQ
+1193 
-1208 PVVQQSV
+1208 
-1215 AVAEPTVLQEWTDE
+1215 
-1229 AGYTWRA
+1229 
-1236 MDDGTNFW
+1236 DDGTTVIGEDVEGGVPT
-1244 WTGTEWQK
+1244 WTWGVIGGVVVVAFIVGAFILSRGGEGDEGKDWDY
-1252 HS
+1252 

>member
-1 MFPGSTT
+1 MRKITPMILVMLMLVSALSSFDF
-8 ATFSN
+8 A
-13 STELEENEVIEDT
+13 ELEENEVIEDT
-26 GARAGADAEIVAITN
+26 GARAGADADLVAITT
-41 PKETVCPLGA
+41 PKETVCPFGA
-51 ECRNVMKVGDETKF
+51 ECRNVLKVGDETTF

-85 VYLSD
+85 VWLSD

-112 DVICASVSV
+112 DVMCASVSV

-149 TTTKGLYVIEMVVNA
+149 TPTKGLYVIEMVVNA

-185 DIELEL
+185 DIDVDLV
-191 AWNSGIEVESGAG
+191 WDSGMEMESGSGA
-204 TKDWTLTVTADGSD
+204 KQWTLTVNASGSD
-218 TFDPREVQVRLQ
+218 TFEPRNVQVRLQ
-230 SVGDVSAAQ
+230 TTGEVDSAQ
-239 DINGNS
+239 TLDGTV
-245 IDSSTT
+245 IDASTT
-251 NLYTAGTL
+251 NIFTAGTST
-259 MTVDIFENIST
+259 TVDVYENLST
-270 EPATITTDVRN
+270 EPSTVTTDSRS
-281 VLSTWTLT
+281 VLTTWTLT
-289 GSLTV
+289 GSLTPDV
-294 DTGAA
+294 A
-299 NTAYE
+299 NVESASYGLR
-304 MKASL
+304 ASL
-309 VDYTQYGQWS
+309 VEYVQYDQWS
-319 SCVYTDTENVT
+319 SCVYTDADNNSF
-330 YDNFC
+330 DNFC
-335 EETVTED
+335 EETFTRD
-342 SYSSTDETSIE
+342 AYPATDSSTID
-353 GFASTFNDIRI
+353 GFASVFNDIRI
-364 TQVSVVQGYNDDGT
+364 SQLTVVQGYNDDGT

-424 DPDGGVVDV
+424 DPNGGVVDV

-608 SASASTASGMTLE
+608 SYSTSTASGLVLAYDMFF
-621 YSMLYWG
+621 WG
-628 TSPFSITA
+628 TTPFSVNA
-636 TDGAAITGETLPG
+636 TDGEAQTNTELPG
-649 YTGNYD
+649 FTGRYD

-707 DVDATTGQFAYIFPA
+707 DVDATTGQFAYSFPA

-801 SYPYSGQNTAHGVE
+801 SYPYSGQSTTHGVE

-843 DGGAAAT
+843 DGDASAT
-850 DLTIAAAGTTWT
+850 NLTIAAAENTWT
-862 VSWTAS
+862 VSWTPA
-868 GDQGDV
+868 GAQDDV
-874 ASWKVCYN
+874 ASWKVCYQ
-882 RGTFTAAQIDEVSC
+882 RGTFDAANMPETC
-896 VDATGTS
+896 LDATGTTLD
-903 VDIDTS
+903 VDIS

-927 LGNSF
+927 LGNSM
-932 AAGAM
+932 AAASM

-944 YGDTDNDGVKDN
+944 DGDTSN
-956 VDAFPYDASET
+956 T
-967 MDDDMDGIGNNAD
+967 
-980 VFPYDASETMDSD
+980 
-993 MDGVGNNADVFPYDA
+993 
-1008 FETMDSDMDG
+1008 
-1018 VGDNAD
+1018 
-1024 AFPQDATETI
+1024 
-1034 DSDMDGVGDNSDV
+1034 
-1047 FPQDATE
+1047 
-1054 SLDSDNDSVGDNAD
+1054 
-1068 AFPNDATETLDTDG
+1068 G
-1082 DGTGDNAQLIAETLA
+1082 DGT
-1097 AEQAAEDDAAQKQMM
+1097 
-1112 TIIAVVV
+1112 TIIGEDVEGGVPTWTWGVIGGVVV
-1119 LLIGGAAGAV
+1119 VAFIVGAFILSRGGEGDE
-1129 LFMRKRGNDDD
+1129 G
-1140 DGVSKDF
+1140 KDWD
-1147 TQQAMPTQVQPVQQS
+1147 
-1162 YQQPVVQQPSESIS
+1162 Y
-1176 TSTISDSVV
+1176 
-1185 TNDVHHHY
+1185 
-1193 HQPVVQQPVQQTYQQ
+1193 
-1208 PVVQQSV
+1208 
-1215 AVAEPTVLQEWTDE
+1215 
-1229 AGYTWRA
+1229 
-1236 MDDGTNFW
+1236 
-1244 WTGTEWQK
+1244 
-1252 HS
+1252 

>member
-1 MFPGSTT
+1 MRKITPMILVMLMLVSALSSFDF
-8 ATFSN
+8 A
-13 STELEENEVIEDT
+13 ELEENEVIEDT
-26 GARAGADAEIVAITN
+26 GARAGADADLVAITT
-41 PKETVCPLGA
+41 PKETVCPFGA
-51 ECRNVMKVGDETKF
+51 ECRNVLKVGDETTF

-85 VYLSD
+85 VWLSD

-112 DVICASVSV
+112 DVMCASVSV

-149 TTTKGLYVIEMVVNA
+149 TPTKGLYVIEMVVNA

-185 DIELEL
+185 DIDVDLV
-191 AWNSGIEVESGAG
+191 WDSGMEMESGSGA
-204 TKDWTLTVTADGSD
+204 KQWTLTVNASGSD
-218 TFDPREVQVRLQ
+218 TFEPRNVQVRLQ
-230 SVGDVSAAQ
+230 TTGEVDSAQ
-239 DINGNS
+239 TLDGTV
-245 IDSSTT
+245 IDASTT
-251 NLYTAGTL
+251 NIFTAGTST
-259 MTVDIFENIST
+259 TVDVYENLST
-270 EPATITTDVRN
+270 EPSTVTTDSRS
-281 VLSTWTLT
+281 VLTTWTLT
-289 GSLTV
+289 GSLTPDV
-294 DTGAA
+294 A
-299 NTAYE
+299 NVESASYGLR
-304 MKASL
+304 ASL
-309 VDYTQYGQWS
+309 VEYVQYDQWS
-319 SCVYTDTENVT
+319 SCVYTDADNNSF
-330 YDNFC
+330 DNFC
-335 EETVTED
+335 EETFTRD
-342 SYSSTDETSIE
+342 AYPATDSSTID
-353 GFASTFNDIRI
+353 GFASVFNDIRI
-364 TQVSVVQGYNDDGT
+364 SQLTVVQGYNDDGT

-608 SASASTASGMTLE
+608 SYSTSTASGLVLAYDMFF
-621 YSMLYWG
+621 WG
-628 TSPFSITA
+628 TTPFSVNA
-636 TDGAAITGETLPG
+636 TDGEAQTNTELPG
-649 YTGNYD
+649 FTGRYD

-801 SYPYSGQNTAHGVE
+801 SYPYSGQSTTHGVE

-843 DGGAAAT
+843 DGDASAT
-850 DLTIAAAGTTWT
+850 NLTIAAAENTWT
-862 VSWTAS
+862 VSWTPA
-868 GDQGDV
+868 GAQDDV
-874 ASWKVCYN
+874 ASWKVCYQ
-882 RGTFTAAQIDEVSC
+882 RGTFDAANMPETC
-896 VDATGTS
+896 LDATGTTLD
-903 VDIDTS
+903 VDIS

-927 LGNSF
+927 LGNSM
-932 AAGAM
+932 AAASM

-944 YGDTDNDGVKDN
+944 DGDTSN
-956 VDAFPYDASET
+956 T
-967 MDDDMDGIGNNAD
+967 
-980 VFPYDASETMDSD
+980 
-993 MDGVGNNADVFPYDA
+993 
-1008 FETMDSDMDG
+1008 
-1018 VGDNAD
+1018 
-1024 AFPQDATETI
+1024 
-1034 DSDMDGVGDNSDV
+1034 
-1047 FPQDATE
+1047 
-1054 SLDSDNDSVGDNAD
+1054 
-1068 AFPNDATETLDTDG
+1068 G
-1082 DGTGDNAQLIAETLA
+1082 DGT
-1097 AEQAAEDDAAQKQMM
+1097 
-1112 TIIAVVV
+1112 TIIGEDVEGGVPTWTWGVIGGVVV
-1119 LLIGGAAGAV
+1119 VAFIVGAFILSRGGEGDE
-1129 LFMRKRGNDDD
+1129 G
-1140 DGVSKDF
+1140 KDWD
-1147 TQQAMPTQVQPVQQS
+1147 
-1162 YQQPVVQQPSESIS
+1162 Y
-1176 TSTISDSVV
+1176 
-1185 TNDVHHHY
+1185 
-1193 HQPVVQQPVQQTYQQ
+1193 
-1208 PVVQQSV
+1208 
-1215 AVAEPTVLQEWTDE
+1215 
-1229 AGYTWRA
+1229 
-1236 MDDGTNFW
+1236 
-1244 WTGTEWQK
+1244 
-1252 HS
+1252 

>member
-1 MFPGSTT
+1 MRKITPMILVMLMLVSALSSFDF
-8 ATFSN
+8 A
-13 STELEENEVIEDT
+13 ELEENEVIEDT
-26 GARAGADAEIVAITN
+26 GARAGADADLVAITT
-41 PKETVCPLGA
+41 PKETVCPFGA
-51 ECRNVMKVGDETKF
+51 ECRNVLKVGDETTF

-85 VYLSD
+85 VWLSD

-112 DVICASVSV
+112 DVMCASVSV

-149 TTTKGLYVIEMVVNA
+149 TPTKGLYVIEMVVNA

-185 DIELEL
+185 DIDVDLV
-191 AWNSGIEVESGAG
+191 WDSGMEMESGSGA
-204 TKDWTLTVTADGSD
+204 KQWTLTVNASGSD
-218 TFDPREVQVRLQ
+218 TFEPRNVQVRLQ
-230 SVGDVSAAQ
+230 TTGEVDSAQ
-239 DINGNS
+239 TLDGTV
-245 IDSSTT
+245 IDASTT
-251 NLYTAGTL
+251 NIFTAGTST
-259 MTVDIFENIST
+259 TVDVYENLST
-270 EPATITTDVRN
+270 EPSTVTTDSRS
-281 VLSTWTLT
+281 VLTTWTLT
-289 GSLTV
+289 GSLTPDV
-294 DTGAA
+294 DNVDSASYGLR
-299 NTAYE
+299 
-304 MKASL
+304 ASL
-309 VDYTQYGQWS
+309 VEYVQYDQWS
-319 SCVYTDTENVT
+319 SCVYTDADNNSF
-330 YDNFC
+330 DNFC
-335 EETVTED
+335 EETFTRD
-342 SYSSTDETSIE
+342 AYPATDSSTID
-353 GFASTFNDIRI
+353 GFASVFNDIRI
-364 TQVSVVQGYNDDGT
+364 SQLTVVQGYNDDGT

-537 DVDDPSSSN
+537 DVDDPSSY

-554 GVALPGCDRATMR
+554 GVALPGCERATMR

-608 SASASTASGMTLE
+608 SYSTSTASGLVLAYDMFF
-621 YSMLYWG
+621 WG
-628 TSPFSITA
+628 TTPFSVNA
-636 TDGAAITGETLPG
+636 TDGEAQTNTELPG
-649 YTGNYD
+649 FTGRYD

-843 DGGAAAT
+843 DGDASAT
-850 DLTIAAAGTTWT
+850 NLTIAAAENTWT
-862 VSWTAS
+862 VSWTPA
-868 GDQGDV
+868 GAQEDV
-874 ASWKVCYN
+874 ASWKVCYQ
-882 RGTFTAAQIDEVSC
+882 RGTFDAANMPETC
-896 VDATGTS
+896 LDATGTTLD
-903 VDIDTS
+903 VDIS

-927 LGNSF
+927 LGNSM
-932 AAGAM
+932 AAASM

-944 YGDTDNDGVKDN
+944 DGDTSN
-956 VDAFPYDASET
+956 T
-967 MDDDMDGIGNNAD
+967 
-980 VFPYDASETMDSD
+980 
-993 MDGVGNNADVFPYDA
+993 
-1008 FETMDSDMDG
+1008 
-1018 VGDNAD
+1018 
-1024 AFPQDATETI
+1024 
-1034 DSDMDGVGDNSDV
+1034 
-1047 FPQDATE
+1047 
-1054 SLDSDNDSVGDNAD
+1054 
-1068 AFPNDATETLDTDG
+1068 G
-1082 DGTGDNAQLIAETLA
+1082 DGT
-1097 AEQAAEDDAAQKQMM
+1097 
-1112 TIIAVVV
+1112 TIIGEDVEGGVPTWTWGVIGGVVV
-1119 LLIGGAAGAV
+1119 VAFIVGAFILSRGGEGDE
-1129 LFMRKRGNDDD
+1129 G
-1140 DGVSKDF
+1140 KDWD
-1147 TQQAMPTQVQPVQQS
+1147 
-1162 YQQPVVQQPSESIS
+1162 Y
-1176 TSTISDSVV
+1176 
-1185 TNDVHHHY
+1185 
-1193 HQPVVQQPVQQTYQQ
+1193 
-1208 PVVQQSV
+1208 
-1215 AVAEPTVLQEWTDE
+1215 
-1229 AGYTWRA
+1229 
-1236 MDDGTNFW
+1236 
-1244 WTGTEWQK
+1244 
-1252 HS
+1252 

>member
-1 MFPGSTT
+1 MRKITPMILVMLMLVSALSSFDF
-8 ATFSN
+8 A
-13 STELEENEVIEDT
+13 ELEENEVIEDT
-26 GARAGADAEIVAITN
+26 GARAGADADLVAITT
-41 PKETVCPLGA
+41 PKETVCPFGA
-51 ECRNVMKVGDETKF
+51 ECRNVLKVGDETTF

-85 VYLSD
+85 VWLSD
-90 ANGNPSMIAKDAN
+90 ADGNPSMIAKDAN

-112 DVICASVSV
+112 DVMCASVSV

-149 TTTKGLYVIEMVVNA
+149 TPTKGLYVIEMVVNA

-185 DIELEL
+185 DIDVDLV
-191 AWNSGIEVESGAG
+191 WDSGMEMESGSGA
-204 TKDWTLTVTADGSD
+204 KQWTLTVNASGSD
-218 TFDPREVQVRLQ
+218 TFEPRNLQVRLQ
-230 SVGDVSAAQ
+230 TTGEVDSAQ
-239 DINGNS
+239 TLDGTV
-245 IDSSTT
+245 IDASTT
-251 NLYTAGTL
+251 NIFTAGTST
-259 MTVDIFENIST
+259 TVDVHENLST
-270 EPATITTDVRN
+270 EPSTVTTDSRS
-281 VLSTWTLT
+281 VLTTWTLT
-289 GSLTV
+289 GSLTPDVENV
-294 DTGAA
+294 DSASYGLR
-299 NTAYE
+299 
-304 MKASL
+304 ASL
-309 VDYTQYGQWS
+309 VEYVQYDQWS
-319 SCVYTDTENVT
+319 SCVYTDADNNSF
-330 YDNFC
+330 DNFC
-335 EETVTED
+335 EETFTRD
-342 SYSSTDETSIE
+342 AYPATDSSTID
-353 GFASTFNDIRI
+353 GFASVFNDIRI
-364 TQVSVVQGYNDDGT
+364 SQLTVVQGYNDDGT

-424 DPDGGVVDV
+424 DPNGGVVDV

-475 YTFSASLLNESK
+475 YTFSASLLNGSK

-554 GVALPGCDRATMR
+554 GVALQGCDRATMR

-608 SASASTASGMTLE
+608 SYSTSTASGLVLAYDMFF
-621 YSMLYWG
+621 WG
-628 TSPFSITA
+628 TTPFSVNA
-636 TDGAAITGETLPG
+636 TDGEAQTNTELPG
-649 YTGNYD
+649 FTGRYD
-655 SVGVIDYAPS
+655 SVGVIDYTPL

-707 DVDATTGQFAYIFPA
+707 DVDATTGQFAYSFPA

-741 ATVPSAS
+741 AEVPSAS

-801 SYPYSGQNTAHGVE
+801 SYPYSGQSTTHGVE

-843 DGGAAAT
+843 DGDASAT
-850 DLTIAAAGTTWT
+850 DLTIAAAENTWT
-862 VSWTAS
+862 VSWTPA
-868 GDQGDV
+868 GAQDDV
-874 ASWKVCYN
+874 ASWKVCYQ
-882 RGTFTAAQIDEVSC
+882 RGTFDAANMPETC
-896 VDATGTS
+896 LDATGTTLD
-903 VDIDTS
+903 VDIS

-927 LGNSF
+927 LGNSM
-932 AAGAM
+932 AAASM

-944 YGDTDNDGVKDN
+944 DGDTSN
-956 VDAFPYDASET
+956 T
-967 MDDDMDGIGNNAD
+967 
-980 VFPYDASETMDSD
+980 
-993 MDGVGNNADVFPYDA
+993 
-1008 FETMDSDMDG
+1008 
-1018 VGDNAD
+1018 
-1024 AFPQDATETI
+1024 
-1034 DSDMDGVGDNSDV
+1034 
-1047 FPQDATE
+1047 
-1054 SLDSDNDSVGDNAD
+1054 
-1068 AFPNDATETLDTDG
+1068 
-1082 DGTGDNAQLIAETLA
+1082 
-1097 AEQAAEDDAAQKQMM
+1097 
-1112 TIIAVVV
+1112 
-1119 LLIGGAAGAV
+1119 
-1129 LFMRKRGNDDD
+1129 
-1140 DGVSKDF
+1140 
-1147 TQQAMPTQVQPVQQS
+1147 
-1162 YQQPVVQQPSESIS
+1162 
-1176 TSTISDSVV
+1176 
-1185 TNDVHHHY
+1185 
-1193 HQPVVQQPVQQTYQQ
+1193 
-1208 PVVQQSV
+1208 
-1215 AVAEPTVLQEWTDE
+1215 
-1229 AGYTWRA
+1229 
-1236 MDDGTNFW
+1236 DDGTTVIGEDVEGGVPT
-1244 WTGTEWQK
+1244 WTWGVIGGVVVVAFIVGAFILSRGGEGDEGKDWDY
-1252 HS
+1252 

>member
-1 MFPGSTT
+1 MRKITPMILVMLMLVSALSSFDF
-8 ATFSN
+8 A
-13 STELEENEVIEDT
+13 ELEENEVIEDT
-26 GARAGADAEIVAITN
+26 GARAGADADLVAITT
-41 PKETVCPLGA
+41 PKETVCPFGA
-51 ECRNVMKVGDETKF
+51 ECRNVLKVGDETTF

-85 VYLSD
+85 VWLSD

-112 DVICASVSV
+112 DVMCASVSV

-149 TTTKGLYVIEMVVNA
+149 TPTKGLYVIEMVVNA

-185 DIELEL
+185 DIDVDLV
-191 AWNSGIEVESGAG
+191 WDSGMEMESGSGA
-204 TKDWTLTVTADGSD
+204 KQWTLTVNASGSD
-218 TFDPREVQVRLQ
+218 TFEPRNVQVRLQ
-230 SVGDVSAAQ
+230 TTGEVDSAQ
-239 DINGNS
+239 TLDGTV
-245 IDSSTT
+245 IDASTT
-251 NLYTAGTL
+251 NIFTAGTST
-259 MTVDIFENIST
+259 TVDVYENLST
-270 EPATITTDVRN
+270 EPSTVTTDSRS
-281 VLSTWTLT
+281 VLTTWTLT
-289 GSLTV
+289 GSLTPDV
-294 DTGAA
+294 DNVDSASYGLR
-299 NTAYE
+299 
-304 MKASL
+304 ASL
-309 VDYTQYGQWS
+309 VEYVQYDQWS
-319 SCVYTDTENVT
+319 SCVYTDADNNSF
-330 YDNFC
+330 DNFC
-335 EETVTED
+335 EETFTRD
-342 SYSSTDETSIE
+342 AYPATDSSTID
-353 GFASTFNDIRI
+353 GFASVFNDIRI
-364 TQVSVVQGYNDDGT
+364 SQLTVVQGYNDDGT

-424 DPDGGVVDV
+424 DPNGGVVDV

-554 GVALPGCDRATMR
+554 GVALPGCERATMR

-608 SASASTASGMTLE
+608 SYSTSTASGLVLAYDMFF
-621 YSMLYWG
+621 WG
-628 TSPFSITA
+628 TTPFSVNA
-636 TDGAAITGETLPG
+636 TDGEAQTNTELPG
-649 YTGNYD
+649 FTGRYD

-741 ATVPSAS
+741 AEVPSAS

-843 DGGAAAT
+843 DGDASAT
-850 DLTIAAAGTTWT
+850 NLTIAAAENTWT
-862 VSWTAS
+862 VSWTPA
-868 GDQGDV
+868 GAQDDV
-874 ASWKVCYN
+874 ASWKVCYQ
-882 RGTFTAAQIDEVSC
+882 RGTFDAANMPETC
-896 VDATGTS
+896 LDATGTTLD
-903 VDIDTS
+903 VDIS

-927 LGNSF
+927 LGNSM
-932 AAGAM
+932 AAASM

-944 YGDTDNDGVKDN
+944 DGDTSN
-956 VDAFPYDASET
+956 T
-967 MDDDMDGIGNNAD
+967 
-980 VFPYDASETMDSD
+980 
-993 MDGVGNNADVFPYDA
+993 
-1008 FETMDSDMDG
+1008 
-1018 VGDNAD
+1018 
-1024 AFPQDATETI
+1024 
-1034 DSDMDGVGDNSDV
+1034 
-1047 FPQDATE
+1047 
-1054 SLDSDNDSVGDNAD
+1054 
-1068 AFPNDATETLDTDG
+1068 
-1082 DGTGDNAQLIAETLA
+1082 
-1097 AEQAAEDDAAQKQMM
+1097 
-1112 TIIAVVV
+1112 
-1119 LLIGGAAGAV
+1119 
-1129 LFMRKRGNDDD
+1129 
-1140 DGVSKDF
+1140 
-1147 TQQAMPTQVQPVQQS
+1147 
-1162 YQQPVVQQPSESIS
+1162 
-1176 TSTISDSVV
+1176 
-1185 TNDVHHHY
+1185 
-1193 HQPVVQQPVQQTYQQ
+1193 
-1208 PVVQQSV
+1208 
-1215 AVAEPTVLQEWTDE
+1215 
-1229 AGYTWRA
+1229 
-1236 MDDGTNFW
+1236 DDGTSVIGEDVEGGVPT
-1244 WTGTEWQK
+1244 WTWGVIGGVVVVAFIVGAFILSRGGEGDEGKDWDY
-1252 HS
+1252 

>member
-1 MFPGSTT
+1 MRKITPMILVMLMLVSALSSFDF
-8 ATFSN
+8 A
-13 STELEENEVIEDT
+13 ELEENEVIEDT
-26 GARAGADAEIVAITN
+26 GARAGADADLVAITT
-41 PKETVCPLGA
+41 PKETVCPFGA
-51 ECRNVMKVGDETKF
+51 ECRNVLKVGDETTF

-85 VYLSD
+85 VWLSD

-112 DVICASVSV
+112 DVMCASVSV

-149 TTTKGLYVIEMVVNA
+149 TPTKGLYVIEMVVNA

-185 DIELEL
+185 DIDVDLV
-191 AWNSGIEVESGAG
+191 WDSGMEMESGSGA
-204 TKDWTLTVTADGSD
+204 KQWTLTVNASGSD
-218 TFDPREVQVRLQ
+218 TFEPRNVQVRLQ
-230 SVGDVSAAQ
+230 TTGEVDSAQ
-239 DINGNS
+239 TLDGTV
-245 IDSSTT
+245 IDASTT
-251 NLYTAGTL
+251 NIFTAGTST
-259 MTVDIFENIST
+259 TVDVYENLST
-270 EPATITTDVRN
+270 EPSTVTTDSRS
-281 VLSTWTLT
+281 VLTTWTLT
-289 GSLTV
+289 GSLTPDVENV
-294 DTGAA
+294 DSASYGLR
-299 NTAYE
+299 
-304 MKASL
+304 ASL
-309 VDYTQYGQWS
+309 VEYVQYDQWS
-319 SCVYTDTENVT
+319 SCVYTDADNNSF
-330 YDNFC
+330 DNFC
-335 EETVTED
+335 EETFTRD
-342 SYSSTDETSIE
+342 AYPATDSSTID
-353 GFASTFNDIRI
+353 GFASVFNDIRI
-364 TQVSVVQGYNDDGT
+364 SQLTVVQGYNDDGT

-424 DPDGGVVDV
+424 DPYGEVVDV

-608 SASASTASGMTLE
+608 SYSTSTASGLVLAYDMFF
-621 YSMLYWG
+621 WG
-628 TSPFSITA
+628 TTPFSVNA
-636 TDGAAITGETLPG
+636 TDGEAQTNTELPG
-649 YTGNYD
+649 FTGRYD

-707 DVDATTGQFAYIFPA
+707 DVDATTGQFAYSFPA

-843 DGGAAAT
+843 DGDASAT
-850 DLTIAAAGTTWT
+850 NLTIAAAENTWT
-862 VSWTAS
+862 VSWTPA
-868 GDQGDV
+868 GAQDDV
-874 ASWKVCYN
+874 ASWKVCYQ
-882 RGTFTAAQIDEVSC
+882 RGTFDAANMPETC
-896 VDATGTS
+896 LDATGTTLD
-903 VDIDTS
+903 VDIS

-927 LGNSF
+927 LGNSM
-932 AAGAM
+932 AAASM

-944 YGDTDNDGVKDN
+944 DGDTSN
-956 VDAFPYDASET
+956 T
-967 MDDDMDGIGNNAD
+967 
-980 VFPYDASETMDSD
+980 
-993 MDGVGNNADVFPYDA
+993 
-1008 FETMDSDMDG
+1008 
-1018 VGDNAD
+1018 
-1024 AFPQDATETI
+1024 
-1034 DSDMDGVGDNSDV
+1034 
-1047 FPQDATE
+1047 
-1054 SLDSDNDSVGDNAD
+1054 
-1068 AFPNDATETLDTDG
+1068 
-1082 DGTGDNAQLIAETLA
+1082 
-1097 AEQAAEDDAAQKQMM
+1097 
-1112 TIIAVVV
+1112 
-1119 LLIGGAAGAV
+1119 
-1129 LFMRKRGNDDD
+1129 
-1140 DGVSKDF
+1140 
-1147 TQQAMPTQVQPVQQS
+1147 
-1162 YQQPVVQQPSESIS
+1162 
-1176 TSTISDSVV
+1176 
-1185 TNDVHHHY
+1185 
-1193 HQPVVQQPVQQTYQQ
+1193 
-1208 PVVQQSV
+1208 
-1215 AVAEPTVLQEWTDE
+1215 
-1229 AGYTWRA
+1229 
-1236 MDDGTNFW
+1236 DDGTTVIGEDVEGGVPT
-1244 WTGTEWQK
+1244 WTWGVIGGVVVVAFIVGAFILSRGGEGDEGKDWDY
-1252 HS
+1252 

>member
-1 MFPGSTT
+1 MRKITPMILVMLMLVSALSSFDF
-8 ATFSN
+8 A
-13 STELEENEVIEDT
+13 ELEENEVIEDT
-26 GARAGADAEIVAITN
+26 GARAGADADLVAITT
-41 PKETVCPLGA
+41 PKETVCPFGA
-51 ECRNVMKVGDETKF
+51 ECRNVLKVGDETTF

-85 VYLSD
+85 VWLSD

-112 DVICASVSV
+112 DVMCASVSV

-149 TTTKGLYVIEMVVNA
+149 TPTKGLYVIEMVVNA

-185 DIELEL
+185 DIDVDLV
-191 AWNSGIEVESGAG
+191 WDSGMEMESGSGA
-204 TKDWTLTVTADGSD
+204 KQWTLTVNASGSD
-218 TFDPREVQVRLQ
+218 TFEPRNVQVRLQ
-230 SVGDVSAAQ
+230 TTGEVDSAQ
-239 DINGNS
+239 TLDGTV
-245 IDSSTT
+245 IDASTT
-251 NLYTAGTL
+251 NIFTAGTST
-259 MTVDIFENIST
+259 TVDVYENLST
-270 EPATITTDVRN
+270 EPSTVTTDSRS
-281 VLSTWTLT
+281 VLTTWTLT
-289 GSLTV
+289 GSLTPDVENV
-294 DTGAA
+294 DSASYGLR
-299 NTAYE
+299 
-304 MKASL
+304 ASL
-309 VDYTQYGQWS
+309 VEYVQYDQWS
-319 SCVYTDTENVT
+319 SCVYTDADNNSF
-330 YDNFC
+330 DNFC
-335 EETVTED
+335 EETFTRD
-342 SYSSTDETSIE
+342 AYPATDSSTID
-353 GFASTFNDIRI
+353 GFASVFNDIRI
-364 TQVSVVQGYNDDGT
+364 SQLTVVQGYNDDGT

-424 DPDGGVVDV
+424 DPNGGVVDV

-608 SASASTASGMTLE
+608 SYSTSTASGLVLAYDMFF
-621 YSMLYWG
+621 WG
-628 TSPFSITA
+628 TTPFSVNA
-636 TDGAAITGETLPG
+636 TDGEAQTNTELPG
-649 YTGNYD
+649 FTGRYD

-707 DVDATTGQFAYIFPA
+707 DVDATTGQFAYSFPA

-843 DGGAAAT
+843 DGDASAT
-850 DLTIAAAGTTWT
+850 DLTIAAAENTWT
-862 VSWTAS
+862 VSWTPA
-868 GDQGDV
+868 GAQDDV
-874 ASWKVCYN
+874 ASWKVCYQ
-882 RGTFTAAQIDEVSC
+882 RGTFDAANMPETC
-896 VDATGTS
+896 LDATGTTLD
-903 VDIDTS
+903 VDIS

-927 LGNSF
+927 LGNSM
-932 AAGAM
+932 AAASM

-944 YGDTDNDGVKDN
+944 DGDTSN
-956 VDAFPYDASET
+956 T
-967 MDDDMDGIGNNAD
+967 
-980 VFPYDASETMDSD
+980 
-993 MDGVGNNADVFPYDA
+993 
-1008 FETMDSDMDG
+1008 
-1018 VGDNAD
+1018 
-1024 AFPQDATETI
+1024 
-1034 DSDMDGVGDNSDV
+1034 
-1047 FPQDATE
+1047 
-1054 SLDSDNDSVGDNAD
+1054 
-1068 AFPNDATETLDTDG
+1068 
-1082 DGTGDNAQLIAETLA
+1082 
-1097 AEQAAEDDAAQKQMM
+1097 
-1112 TIIAVVV
+1112 
-1119 LLIGGAAGAV
+1119 
-1129 LFMRKRGNDDD
+1129 
-1140 DGVSKDF
+1140 
-1147 TQQAMPTQVQPVQQS
+1147 
-1162 YQQPVVQQPSESIS
+1162 
-1176 TSTISDSVV
+1176 
-1185 TNDVHHHY
+1185 
-1193 HQPVVQQPVQQTYQQ
+1193 
-1208 PVVQQSV
+1208 
-1215 AVAEPTVLQEWTDE
+1215 
-1229 AGYTWRA
+1229 
-1236 MDDGTNFW
+1236 DDGTTVIGEDVEGGVPT
-1244 WTGTEWQK
+1244 WTWGVIGGVVVVAFIVGAFILSRGGEGDEGKDWDY
-1252 HS
+1252 

>member
-1 MFPGSTT
+1 MRKITPMILVMLMLVSALSSFDF
-8 ATFSN
+8 A
-13 STELEENEVIEDT
+13 ELEENEVIEDT
-26 GARAGADAEIVAITN
+26 GARAGADADLVAITT
-41 PKETVCPLGA
+41 PKETVCPFGA
-51 ECRNVMKVGDETKF
+51 ECRNVLKVGDETTF

-85 VYLSD
+85 VWLSD

-112 DVICASVSV
+112 DVMCASVSV

-149 TTTKGLYVIEMVVNA
+149 TPTKGLYVIEMVVNA

-185 DIELEL
+185 DIDVDLV
-191 AWNSGIEVESGAG
+191 WDSGMEMESGSGA
-204 TKDWTLTVTADGSD
+204 KQWTLTVNASGSD
-218 TFDPREVQVRLQ
+218 TFEPRNVQVRLQ
-230 SVGDVSAAQ
+230 TTGEVDSAQ
-239 DINGNS
+239 TLDGTV
-245 IDSSTT
+245 IDASTT
-251 NLYTAGTL
+251 NIFTAGTST
-259 MTVDIFENIST
+259 TVDVYENLST
-270 EPATITTDVRN
+270 EPSTVTTDSRS
-281 VLSTWTLT
+281 VLTTWTLT
-289 GSLTV
+289 GSLTPDVENV
-294 DTGAA
+294 DSASYGLR
-299 NTAYE
+299 
-304 MKASL
+304 ASL
-309 VDYTQYGQWS
+309 VEYVQYDQWS
-319 SCVYTDTENVT
+319 SCVYTDADNNSF
-330 YDNFC
+330 DNFC
-335 EETVTED
+335 EETFTRD
-342 SYSSTDETSIE
+342 AYPATDSSTID
-353 GFASTFNDIRI
+353 GFASVFNDIRI
-364 TQVSVVQGYNDDGT
+364 SQLTVVQGYNDDGT

-424 DPDGGVVDV
+424 DPNGGVVDV

-554 GVALPGCDRATMR
+554 GVALPGCERATMR

-608 SASASTASGMTLE
+608 SYSTSTASGLVLAYDMFF
-621 YSMLYWG
+621 WG
-628 TSPFSITA
+628 TTPFSVNA
-636 TDGAAITGETLPG
+636 TDGEAQTNTELPG
-649 YTGNYD
+649 FTGRYD

-843 DGGAAAT
+843 DGDASAT
-850 DLTIAAAGTTWT
+850 DLTIAAAENTWT
-862 VSWTAS
+862 VSWTPA
-868 GDQGDV
+868 GAQDDV
-874 ASWKVCYN
+874 ASWKVCYQ
-882 RGTFTAAQIDEVSC
+882 RGTFDAANMPETC
-896 VDATGTS
+896 LDATGTTLD
-903 VDIDTS
+903 VDIS

-927 LGNSF
+927 LGNSM
-932 AAGAM
+932 AAASM

-944 YGDTDNDGVKDN
+944 DGDTSN
-956 VDAFPYDASET
+956 T
-967 MDDDMDGIGNNAD
+967 
-980 VFPYDASETMDSD
+980 
-993 MDGVGNNADVFPYDA
+993 
-1008 FETMDSDMDG
+1008 
-1018 VGDNAD
+1018 
-1024 AFPQDATETI
+1024 
-1034 DSDMDGVGDNSDV
+1034 
-1047 FPQDATE
+1047 
-1054 SLDSDNDSVGDNAD
+1054 
-1068 AFPNDATETLDTDG
+1068 
-1082 DGTGDNAQLIAETLA
+1082 
-1097 AEQAAEDDAAQKQMM
+1097 
-1112 TIIAVVV
+1112 
-1119 LLIGGAAGAV
+1119 
-1129 LFMRKRGNDDD
+1129 
-1140 DGVSKDF
+1140 
-1147 TQQAMPTQVQPVQQS
+1147 
-1162 YQQPVVQQPSESIS
+1162 
-1176 TSTISDSVV
+1176 
-1185 TNDVHHHY
+1185 
-1193 HQPVVQQPVQQTYQQ
+1193 
-1208 PVVQQSV
+1208 
-1215 AVAEPTVLQEWTDE
+1215 
-1229 AGYTWRA
+1229 
-1236 MDDGTNFW
+1236 DDGTTVIGEDVEGGVPT
-1244 WTGTEWQK
+1244 WTWGVIGGVVVVAFIVGAFILSRGGEGDEGKDWDY
-1252 HS
+1252 

>member
-1 MFPGSTT
+1 MRKITPMILVMLMLVSALSSFDF
-8 ATFSN
+8 A
-13 STELEENEVIEDT
+13 ELEENEVIEDT
-26 GARAGADAEIVAITN
+26 GARAGADADLVAITT
-41 PKETVCPLGA
+41 PKETVCPFGA
-51 ECRNVMKVGDETKF
+51 ECRNVLKVGDETTF

-85 VYLSD
+85 VWLSD

-112 DVICASVSV
+112 DVMCASVSV

-149 TTTKGLYVIEMVVNA
+149 TPTKGLYVIEMVVNA

-185 DIELEL
+185 DIDVDLV
-191 AWNSGIEVESGAG
+191 WDSGMEMESGSGA
-204 TKDWTLTVTADGSD
+204 KQWTLTVNASGSD
-218 TFDPREVQVRLQ
+218 TFEPRNVQVRLQ
-230 SVGDVSAAQ
+230 TTGEVDSAQ
-239 DINGNS
+239 TLDGTV
-245 IDSSTT
+245 IDASTT
-251 NLYTAGTL
+251 NIFTAGTST
-259 MTVDIFENIST
+259 TVDVYENLST
-270 EPATITTDVRN
+270 EPSTVTTDSRS
-281 VLSTWTLT
+281 VLTTWTLT
-289 GSLTV
+289 GSLTPDVENV
-294 DTGAA
+294 DSASYGLR
-299 NTAYE
+299 
-304 MKASL
+304 ASL
-309 VDYTQYGQWS
+309 VEYVQYDQWS
-319 SCVYTDTENVT
+319 SCVYTDADNNSF
-330 YDNFC
+330 DNFC
-335 EETVTED
+335 EETFTRD
-342 SYSSTDETSIE
+342 AYPATDSSTID
-353 GFASTFNDIRI
+353 GFASVFNDIRI
-364 TQVSVVQGYNDDGT
+364 SQLTVVQGYNDDGT

-424 DPDGGVVDV
+424 DPNGGVVDV

-608 SASASTASGMTLE
+608 SYSTSTASGLVLAYDMFF
-621 YSMLYWG
+621 WG
-628 TSPFSITA
+628 TTPFSVNA
-636 TDGAAITGETLPG
+636 TDGEAQTNTELPG
-649 YTGNYD
+649 FTGRYD

-707 DVDATTGQFAYIFPA
+707 DVDATTGQFAYSFPA

-843 DGGAAAT
+843 DGDASAT
-850 DLTIAAAGTTWT
+850 NLTIAAAENTWT
-862 VSWTAS
+862 VSWTPA
-868 GDQGDV
+868 GAQDDV
-874 ASWKVCYN
+874 ASWKVCYQ
-882 RGTFTAAQIDEVSC
+882 RGTFDAANMPETC
-896 VDATGTS
+896 LDATGTTLD
-903 VDIDTS
+903 VDIS

-927 LGNSF
+927 LGNSM
-932 AAGAM
+932 AAASM

-944 YGDTDNDGVKDN
+944 DGDTSN
-956 VDAFPYDASET
+956 T
-967 MDDDMDGIGNNAD
+967 
-980 VFPYDASETMDSD
+980 
-993 MDGVGNNADVFPYDA
+993 
-1008 FETMDSDMDG
+1008 
-1018 VGDNAD
+1018 
-1024 AFPQDATETI
+1024 
-1034 DSDMDGVGDNSDV
+1034 
-1047 FPQDATE
+1047 
-1054 SLDSDNDSVGDNAD
+1054 
-1068 AFPNDATETLDTDG
+1068 
-1082 DGTGDNAQLIAETLA
+1082 
-1097 AEQAAEDDAAQKQMM
+1097 
-1112 TIIAVVV
+1112 
-1119 LLIGGAAGAV
+1119 
-1129 LFMRKRGNDDD
+1129 
-1140 DGVSKDF
+1140 
-1147 TQQAMPTQVQPVQQS
+1147 
-1162 YQQPVVQQPSESIS
+1162 
-1176 TSTISDSVV
+1176 
-1185 TNDVHHHY
+1185 
-1193 HQPVVQQPVQQTYQQ
+1193 
-1208 PVVQQSV
+1208 
-1215 AVAEPTVLQEWTDE
+1215 
-1229 AGYTWRA
+1229 
-1236 MDDGTNFW
+1236 DDGTTVIGEDVEGGVPT
-1244 WTGTEWQK
+1244 WTWGVIGGVVVVAFIVGAFILSRGGEGDEGKDWDY
-1252 HS
+1252 

>member
-1 MFPGSTT
+1 MRKITPMILVMLMLVSALSSFDF
-8 ATFSN
+8 A
-13 STELEENEVIEDT
+13 ELEENEVIEDT
-26 GARAGADAEIVAITN
+26 GARAGADADLVAITT
-41 PKETVCPLGA
+41 PKETVCPFGA
-51 ECRNVMKVGDETKF
+51 ECRNVLKVGDETTF

-85 VYLSD
+85 VWLSD

-112 DVICASVSV
+112 DVMCASVSV

-149 TTTKGLYVIEMVVNA
+149 TPTKGLYVIEMVVNA

-185 DIELEL
+185 DIDLDL
-191 AWNSGIEVESGAG
+191 VWDSGMEMESGSGA
-204 TKDWTLTVTADGSD
+204 KQWTLTVNASGSD
-218 TFDPREVQVRLQ
+218 TFEPRNVQVRLQ
-230 SVGDVSAAQ
+230 TTGEVDSAQ
-239 DINGNS
+239 TLDGTV
-245 IDSSTT
+245 IDASTT
-251 NLYTAGTL
+251 NIFTAGTST
-259 MTVDIFENIST
+259 TVDVYENLST
-270 EPATITTDVRN
+270 EPSTVTTDSRS
-281 VLSTWTLT
+281 VLTTWTLT
-289 GSLTV
+289 GSLTPDVENV
-294 DTGAA
+294 DSASYGLR
-299 NTAYE
+299 
-304 MKASL
+304 ASL
-309 VDYTQYGQWS
+309 VEYVQYDQWS
-319 SCVYTDTENVT
+319 SCVYTDADNNSF
-330 YDNFC
+330 DNFC
-335 EETVTED
+335 EETFTRD
-342 SYSSTDETSIE
+342 AYPATDSSTID
-353 GFASTFNDIRI
+353 GFASVFNDIRI
-364 TQVSVVQGYNDDGT
+364 SQLTVVQGYNDDGT

-424 DPDGGVVDV
+424 DPNGGVVDV

-608 SASASTASGMTLE
+608 SYSTSTASGLVLAYDMFF
-621 YSMLYWG
+621 WG
-628 TSPFSITA
+628 TTPFSVNA
-636 TDGAAITGETLPG
+636 TDGEAQTNTELPG
-649 YTGNYD
+649 FTGRYD

-707 DVDATTGQFAYIFPA
+707 DVDATAGQFAYSFPA

-741 ATVPSAS
+741 AEVPSAS

-777 IDVTVCETVDCVT
+777 IDVTVCETIDCVT

-801 SYPYSGQNTAHGVE
+801 SYPYSGQSTTHGVE

-843 DGGAAAT
+843 DGDASAT
-850 DLTIAAAGTTWT
+850 DLTIAAAENTWT
-862 VSWTAS
+862 VSWTPA
-868 GDQGDV
+868 GAQDDV
-874 ASWKVCYN
+874 ASWKVCYQ
-882 RGTFTAAQIDEVSC
+882 RGTFDAANMPETC
-896 VDATGTS
+896 LDATGTTLD
-903 VDIDTS
+903 VDIS

-927 LGNSF
+927 LGNSM
-932 AAGAM
+932 AAASM

-944 YGDTDNDGVKDN
+944 DGDTSN
-956 VDAFPYDASET
+956 T
-967 MDDDMDGIGNNAD
+967 
-980 VFPYDASETMDSD
+980 
-993 MDGVGNNADVFPYDA
+993 
-1008 FETMDSDMDG
+1008 
-1018 VGDNAD
+1018 
-1024 AFPQDATETI
+1024 
-1034 DSDMDGVGDNSDV
+1034 
-1047 FPQDATE
+1047 
-1054 SLDSDNDSVGDNAD
+1054 
-1068 AFPNDATETLDTDG
+1068 
-1082 DGTGDNAQLIAETLA
+1082 
-1097 AEQAAEDDAAQKQMM
+1097 
-1112 TIIAVVV
+1112 
-1119 LLIGGAAGAV
+1119 
-1129 LFMRKRGNDDD
+1129 
-1140 DGVSKDF
+1140 
-1147 TQQAMPTQVQPVQQS
+1147 
-1162 YQQPVVQQPSESIS
+1162 
-1176 TSTISDSVV
+1176 
-1185 TNDVHHHY
+1185 
-1193 HQPVVQQPVQQTYQQ
+1193 
-1208 PVVQQSV
+1208 
-1215 AVAEPTVLQEWTDE
+1215 
-1229 AGYTWRA
+1229 
-1236 MDDGTNFW
+1236 DDGTTVIGEDVEGGVPT
-1244 WTGTEWQK
+1244 WTWGVIGGVVVVAFIVGAFILSRGGEGDEGKDWDY
-1252 HS
+1252 

>member
-1 MFPGSTT
+1 MRKITPMILVMLMLVSALSSFDF
-8 ATFSN
+8 A
-13 STELEENEVIEDT
+13 ELEENEVIEDT
-26 GARAGADAEIVAITN
+26 GARAGADADLVAITT
-41 PKETVCPLGA
+41 PKETVCPFGA
-51 ECRNVMKVGDETKF
+51 ECRNVLKVGDETTF

-85 VYLSD
+85 VWLSD

-112 DVICASVSV
+112 DVMCASVSV

-149 TTTKGLYVIEMVVNA
+149 TPTKGLYVIEMVVNA

-185 DIELEL
+185 DIDVDLV
-191 AWNSGIEVESGAG
+191 WDSGMEMESGSGA
-204 TKDWTLTVTADGSD
+204 KQWTLTVNASGSD
-218 TFDPREVQVRLQ
+218 TFEPRNVQVRLQ
-230 SVGDVSAAQ
+230 TTGEVDSAQ
-239 DINGNS
+239 TLDGTV
-245 IDSSTT
+245 IDASTT
-251 NLYTAGTL
+251 NIFTAGTST
-259 MTVDIFENIST
+259 TVDVYENLST
-270 EPATITTDVRN
+270 EPSTVTTDSRS
-281 VLSTWTLT
+281 VLTTWTLT
-289 GSLTV
+289 GSLTPDVENV
-294 DTGAA
+294 DSASYGLR
-299 NTAYE
+299 
-304 MKASL
+304 ASL
-309 VDYTQYGQWS
+309 VEYVQYDQWS
-319 SCVYTDTENVT
+319 SCVYTDADNNSF
-330 YDNFC
+330 DNFC
-335 EETVTED
+335 EETFTRD
-342 SYSSTDETSIE
+342 AYPATDSSTID
-353 GFASTFNDIRI
+353 GFASVFNDIRI
-364 TQVSVVQGYNDDGT
+364 SQLTVVQGYNDDGT

-424 DPDGGVVDV
+424 DPNGGVVDV

-487 MVDAKPSNNEKSMTA
+487 MVDAKPSNNDKSMTA

-608 SASASTASGMTLE
+608 SYSTSTASGLVLAYDMFF
-621 YSMLYWG
+621 WG
-628 TSPFSITA
+628 TTPFSVNA
-636 TDGAAITGETLPG
+636 TDGEAQTNTELPG
-649 YTGNYD
+649 FTGRYD

-707 DVDATTGQFAYIFPA
+707 DVDATTGQFAYSFPA

-741 ATVPSAS
+741 AEVPSAS

-801 SYPYSGQNTAHGVE
+801 SYPYSGQSTTHGVE

-843 DGGAAAT
+843 DGDASAT
-850 DLTIAAAGTTWT
+850 DLTIAAAGNTWT
-862 VSWTAS
+862 VSWTPA
-868 GDQGDV
+868 GAQDDV
-874 ASWKVCYN
+874 ASWKVCYQ
-882 RGTFTAAQIDEVSC
+882 RGTFDAANMPETC
-896 VDATGTS
+896 LDATGTTLD
-903 VDIDTS
+903 VDIS

-927 LGNSF
+927 LGNSM
-932 AAGAM
+932 AAASM

-944 YGDTDNDGVKDN
+944 
-956 VDAFPYDASET
+956 
-967 MDDDMDGIGNNAD
+967 
-980 VFPYDASETMDSD
+980 
-993 MDGVGNNADVFPYDA
+993 
-1008 FETMDSDMDG
+1008 
-1018 VGDNAD
+1018 
-1024 AFPQDATETI
+1024 
-1034 DSDMDGVGDNSDV
+1034 
-1047 FPQDATE
+1047 
-1054 SLDSDNDSVGDNAD
+1054 
-1068 AFPNDATETLDTDG
+1068 DG
-1082 DGTGDNAQLIAETLA
+1082 DMSNT
-1097 AEQAAEDDAAQKQMM
+1097 
-1112 TIIAVVV
+1112 
-1119 LLIGGAAGAV
+1119 
-1129 LFMRKRGNDDD
+1129 
-1140 DGVSKDF
+1140 
-1147 TQQAMPTQVQPVQQS
+1147 
-1162 YQQPVVQQPSESIS
+1162 
-1176 TSTISDSVV
+1176 
-1185 TNDVHHHY
+1185 
-1193 HQPVVQQPVQQTYQQ
+1193 
-1208 PVVQQSV
+1208 
-1215 AVAEPTVLQEWTDE
+1215 
-1229 AGYTWRA
+1229 
-1236 MDDGTNFW
+1236 DDGTTVIGEDVEGGVPT
-1244 WTGTEWQK
+1244 WTWGVIGGVVVVAFIVGAFILSRGGEGDEGKDWDY
-1252 HS
+1252 